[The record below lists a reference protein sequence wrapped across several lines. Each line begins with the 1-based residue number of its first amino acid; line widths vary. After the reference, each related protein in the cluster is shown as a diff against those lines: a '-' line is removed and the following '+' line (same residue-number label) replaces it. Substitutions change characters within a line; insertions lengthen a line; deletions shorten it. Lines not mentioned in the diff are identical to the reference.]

1 MKKERAARKERL
13 ALQVGIALT
22 AGVFGA
28 VPVAE
33 GAPVVDKVVTAGTQV
48 ARSGSVTDV
57 TGTQA
62 NNIVKWQDFSV
73 GKGETVRFDD
83 GAKERNYLNLVTG
96 PKESEIAGK
105 VEGGKDVYLVNPHGV
120 IFSHGAQVDIGNLYV
135 STENTEAALQA
146 FSAGKTAGE
155 VLTAGTANADVV
167 NLGGVAASTVIVNG
181 DNIRFLTD
189 DVQAT
194 QVTLQAAKNIIQEQD
209 AARGA
214 APGVLR
220 AASLS
225 SSAPS
230 YVLHAANTESRRAI
244 LNNAGLAEMNNN
256 LSGSYSLEADLTL
269 SGSYTPIG
277 GDSGAF
283 TGTFD
288 GNFHT
293 ISGIQVSGGT
303 YGGLFGLTSGAT
315 IQNVGVKDGSVTAV
329 HAGGIVGKA
338 VSTTLTDVYNAGV
351 DITAIDNDTD
361 YSGFSAGGIVGYAK
375 NSKIGKV
382 YNTGTVNGEGAGL
395 IGCAESGTTLTNA
408 YNTGAAHYAVVA
420 WAPSS
425 DTSNISYTYATQGL
439 THSEFYG
446 GKLDTDTVFSVT
458 SQDTKLKKYKDKN
471 FDISDSGSGKN
482 GNTVWRIYEGHSLP
496 LLRDFLR
503 RGKGAVTVNYD
514 YTHDGGNNY
523 DSNNGSDL
531 TLTYNNQAVKLRN
544 INYTNANG
552 LAIDASKITQDT
564 GSLRNANVY
573 SEKGETSN
581 GQQAFYCTSQDG
593 YDLVGNN
600 VYINQREVNISGDSV
615 KGKHITKV
623 YDGKVDVSDAVKAL
637 FNASD
642 TSVTGLIAGDTTA
655 SLTTNDLKASFD
667 DKNVGVGRTVTANG
681 TLTLTQTAHNYK
693 VTGSGTAQLK
703 DVTLFG
709 DITPATLTLSLADGK
724 TLTKVYEGKANA
736 ATKETVSSLLSS
748 DKTVTGLQ
756 TDDNGKTDVVTLGFQ
771 KADAKGTYGTKNS
784 DGTFTPDGNAGEHA
798 VQLAGIQLSG
808 TDAKNYNLVDASG
821 NIIWGEK
828 YTAGADATASGT
840 LTPVGKTSGGTAY
853 LSGTITKRNLTA
865 DGFTWYDGSTPHA
878 VKNNTKEYDNSSAY
892 ADANGKQ
899 VNKADS
905 SATGLVSGDSVAFTV
920 KDSGTHFVK
929 ATVTDGKVTVSNDDA
944 KTVKDAN
951 AIAYAVTVSGEDA
964 RNYTLNGSDI
974 QDGGTATVYGE
985 GHITPRTLL
994 VAAADGKVFEKTYDG
1009 DKTIKTSDGRGT
1021 AAAPFTM
1028 ADGYLAYTGDVNHQ
1042 LLNDGAKI
1050 TYTGTYSDK
1059 NVARGA
1065 SGKATTKDVT
1075 FTAQVKDAD
1084 GQPSQNYVFL
1094 NGDSKSTTMAFV
1106 GKGIINPAK
1115 ITAVT
1120 FDDASKQYD
1129 STSVNSSIT
1138 MTGATGLVN
1147 GESFSDILQAGTD
1160 SQYVVQNGDTY
1171 QETPHVNATN
1181 ASYTVSIQ
1189 NPKGNYDL
1197 ALPQDAQG
1205 HYLAYG
1211 KGTITP
1217 LTITKITLNPKAN
1230 THITKVYD
1238 GNNDVTHVENGQTV
1252 EAKSYVTT
1260 LEADIPNST
1269 NKLTFTQDAP
1279 SLGYTVEDARF
1290 DEKNSHNSQKQNV
1303 TYYLDV
1309 KGPDGFAD
1317 YTFDASLLDQEGRV
1331 KAAYA
1336 PQGVI
1341 TPREVKPV
1349 VKGSVTKVFD
1359 GTTAVVGADGTKLS
1373 GNQLVDLQGI
1383 LAADQGSVTNGTTA
1397 VYQNANVN
1405 RAGNYEDGKGF
1416 VQYTYQ
1422 LDGDANGN
1430 YHLTQTSGTGDGTI
1444 TPRHLTAEFSSVHK
1458 TYDGNTTLVGTVD
1471 NQGLP
1476 TIKPK
1481 NLADKDTNKD
1491 QIGVSYR
1498 GVYASPDVTDDNYV
1512 KYTDVALTNNDD
1524 GNYILDLSYLPNEAV
1539 KTVRGEGKITS
1550 AQVTKNDIVTLFAP
1564 ITKIYDGNTNV
1575 AYDHTSDAAYD
1586 ADYQASDAR
1595 SKTAA
1600 DFLQDGDDVA
1610 SGTQSIRI
1618 KGRALTYGKDY
1629 DYTIAADNG
1638 ATYDGK
1644 DAGNHNVM
1652 YRFQLSDTV
1661 RRNYDFDSDVFS
1673 GGYLLGKTQGI
1684 ITQKTVTAALSGVTD
1699 VIEKKAYD
1707 GKTTLPDGTDVT
1719 NRVTFRGLLGS
1730 DAQLGKVTGAYD
1742 TKDVARNADGTV
1754 GTKDV
1759 LYTPSLDVTGAANYQ
1774 LKLVSPEGA
1783 ALTGTTLTGAGQ
1795 GRILPKE
1802 LGFTADR
1809 TDKPYD
1815 ATADAAVINPAFTGF
1830 VGSESLAPGTVD
1842 GTADGKSLVKAQYGI
1857 YDGTTFTPDE
1867 NVEGD
1872 EEDKAVAYQNLQ
1884 QALVNA
1890 AGQKDTI
1897 KASNYTIADTVYFDK
1912 PKEHEQGQGKIKR
1925 LALSASD
1932 IKERWSGNIQKQ
1944 YDGTT
1949 AVDLTDPEKN
1959 FQIYIDET
1967 TANGTKLKLPK
1978 TVYLHYELDASKGS
1992 AQYNSA
1998 DVKNADAVT
2007 YHISGLKNSE
2017 KLANNFTFSDGGS
2030 LDLEKYKGDFTL
2042 KNGETS
2048 GSGIMVGDGTQRAVV
2063 GITKRVLRVHADGH
2077 NDKTYDGNAAADAG
2091 HLVLADGTDGK
2102 LAQDIANILQNDKT
2116 DLASHVVANYMATGG
2131 AQETAA
2137 AANVGAKHDASQG
2150 EGGKVVAYT
2159 VDLAAGKDL
2168 TANYA
2173 LDTSQA
2179 AADGVTKQESGGTET
2194 QGTYIGHGD
2203 ILRRVVYVSF
2213 ADADAENRKEYDGTP
2228 TVTDKADDLIRKF
2241 ALSDED
2247 AANKTGI
2254 IRDDTGRVRVTGAT
2268 GTYDTAHVKRGPSG
2282 NVLEGYHTVT
2292 YQGFTLKNADGSGN
2306 TNYELAAA
2314 DGRMDEQGN
2323 AVLVGKG
2330 TITPAT
2336 LHVSLKDANVTK
2348 VYDATR
2354 DVKDATYGLANV
2366 EKRESDLKTGKHNVR
2381 DAVHITLLGTP
2392 QYDNK
2397 NANIV
2402 KGQKTENRSV
2412 TYELTWDNPD
2422 YELALTQGAP
2432 SQSLDV
2438 TKEVSAGNVGT
2449 VRLVTNAAT
2458 ITPKTVTAALS
2469 GVKDTIEKTYD
2480 GNATLPTADLKNRV
2494 TFTGLYDEDQQL
2506 AKVAGVYDTKDVAWN
2521 ADGTVGTKNILYTPK
2536 LEGTGAANYEL
2547 ALVTPDG
2554 KTLTGATLTGE
2565 GQGRI
2570 TPRQLTITA
2579 GYAEKIY
2586 DGTADAEVLN
2596 PQFAAITGVADT
2608 GLAAGELLT
2617 PGTVDGKSLV
2627 TAQYGVYDGENF
2639 TPDANVEGDEA
2650 YKAVAYQ
2657 HLQQALEN
2665 AAGQT
2670 ATIKASNYTIADT
2683 VYFDQAKQQGKIKR
2697 LALTARDIKQR
2708 WGSDIQKQYDGTQA
2722 IDVKDPK
2729 AYLTLYI
2736 TGGTGADGRNV
2747 ALPQTLTLD
2756 YDLDGAQYNSADVRN
2771 ADAVTYHINGVKNG
2785 ANITNNFRFDDG
2797 VTQDLTKYQGYFT
2810 LKNGEVSD
2818 IARGVT
2824 VGDGRETA
2832 VVAIKKRV
2840 LKGEVT
2846 SGHNDKIYNGETAAD
2861 SSFLVLT
2868 DGTDG
2873 KSAAEIEAMLVKDGT
2888 TFGNLV
2894 QANYIDAQGHDDAS
2908 ASTRAADHDATR
2920 PGTKQVRYTVS
2931 LTDAL
2936 KDNYAVDKDDTTKT
2950 ETSYDGFGDIFKRVV
2965 YVDFAND
2972 KEDTKTYDGY
2982 DDVKKPLRTF
2992 ALSDE
2997 QGDTGIIK
3005 ADQGKVHLDTQN
3017 ITGKYASAHVKCAAD
3032 GTPVAQ
3038 QVSYRGFGVDN
3049 ANYEVRAKA
3058 ADGADSDTLVG
3069 MGTITPAALHVGLR
3083 DANVTQA
3090 YDNTLDVED
3099 LARYGEANVQL
3110 ADGDLKTVNNVRDT
3124 VNVKLSGTPQ
3134 YDKKDANVI
3143 QGRKTENRS
3152 VTYELTWDNPDYEL
3166 AVAQDV
3172 PSQTLDV
3179 TEEISSGGVGTARL
3193 VTDAALIT
3201 PRTVTLAADPAKTAT
3216 RLYDGASG
3224 GAAEHAIG
3232 NLEAGNL
3239 AKGEKLIN
3247 LFLAP
3252 GATEES
3258 YLPETVLR
3266 SAYDSDP
3273 NAGRD
3278 GVAVAGDRNDLR
3290 AHTVTY
3296 TYTLQNPN
3304 YQLDATGR
3312 TVGTASGQGVIR
3324 RRDVTVTADPVT
3336 MAMGHALP
3344 VFTGGT
3350 SGFIAEDAAV
3360 QTSFESGLQFRPEDS
3375 VTAPSV
3381 GTYGVYGWYRTR
3393 EEQEVTVPAVLDQD
3407 GKTVVTPAHT
3417 EKQLVDVWHREGNL
3431 GLNYYFQQD
3440 AGNDTALTVTRP
3452 TADWPRSLE
3461 EAFRPAQQ
3469 YVPDGNAYHR
3479 VSYDTHQETNRT
3491 PTVGIEYA
3499 AGGLNVGAAGAAA
3512 AALEGGRDVVNLGG
3526 TRAAVVDVT
3535 SPGAAEFVVSG
3546 ERAVPGVTEAAW
3558 TKLAASEAR
3567 GAAAALGGDA
3577 GRGAAGGALAT
3588 QAGSAASSAAG
3599 ALAAQAG
3606 SGSSAAAGATSPAAV
3621 SRGGAARNAD
3631 VSLFYDMEER
3641 QPSRL
3646 ASTAEAQLFGDAV
3659 PTAKEA
3665 AAAPVKLFADDGA
3678 AQHAAAGAA
3687 APARGTVP
3695 ALFDDAASAAA
3706 EQPSSD
3712 AIEVTTSPADED
3724 DEQKE
3729 KEEAARAAAL
3739 QAKGAAIGIESE
3751 GAGVN
3756 LAG

>member
-1 MKKERAARKERL
+1 MKKERVAKKERL

-33 GAPVVDKVVTAGTQV
+33 GAPVLDKVVTAGTQV
-48 ARSGSVTDV
+48 AQSGSITDV
-57 TGTQA
+57 TGTQQ
-62 NNIVKWQDFSV
+62 NNIVKWTDFSV
-73 GKGETVRFDD
+73 NQGETVRFDK
-83 GAKERNYLNLVTG
+83 GAQEKNYLNLVTG
-96 PKESEIAGK
+96 PKTSEIAGTI
-105 VEGGKDVYLVNPHGV
+105 EGGKDVYLVNPHGV
-120 IFSHGAQVDIGNLYV
+120 IFSHGAQVNVGNLYV
-135 STENTEAALQA
+135 STENTDAALEA
-146 FSAGKTAGE
+146 FNAGKTAGA

-167 NLGGVAASTVIVNG
+167 NLGGIAASSVIVNG
-181 DNIRFLTD
+181 DTIRFLTD
-189 DVQAT
+189 NVQA
-194 QVTLQAAKNIIQEQD
+194 QDVTLQAAKSVVKEQ
-209 AARGA
+209 AATQSA
-214 APGVLR
+214 STGVLH
-220 AASLS
+220 AAAL
-225 SSAPS
+225 AAKPS
-230 YVLHAANTESRRAI
+230 YVLRAPSVSNKIAI
-244 LNNAGLAEMNNN
+244 LDATGLAAMNQN
-256 LSGSYSLEADLTL
+256 LSGDYSLEADLAL
-269 SGSYTPIG
+269 SGNYTPIG
-277 GDSGAF
+277 GNSYSAF
-283 TGTFD
+283 TGNFD

-293 ISGIQVSGGT
+293 ISGIEVSSGT
-303 YGGLFGLTSGAT
+303 YGGLFGLTSHAT
-315 IQNVGVKDGSVTAV
+315 IQNVGVKSGSVTAV

-351 DITAIDNDTD
+351 SINAIDDD
-361 YSGFSAGGIVGYAK
+361 SLSYSGFSAGGIAGYAEH
-375 NSKIGKV
+375 STIEKV
-382 YNTGTVNGEGAGL
+382 YNTGNVSGDGAGL
-395 IGCAESGTTLTNA
+395 IGAVENGTVLKNA
-408 YNTGAAHYAVVA
+408 YNTGAAIRGVVSYA
-420 WAPSS
+420 PIN
-425 DTSNISYTYATQGL
+425 DTSNISCVYTTQGL
-439 THSEFYG
+439 VNSAYYG
-446 GKLDTDTVFSVT
+446 GKADSTTTLLVT
-458 SQDTKLKKYKDKN
+458 STNTASSTSSSTYKG
-471 FDISDSGSGKN
+471 FDISSSGSD
-482 GNTVWRIYEGHSLP
+482 NTVWRIYEGHSLP

-503 RGKGAVTVNYD
+503 RGKGTVTVSYD
-514 YTHDGGNNY
+514 YAQGSNAGT
-523 DSNNGSDL
+523 NNGSDL
-531 TLTYNNQAVKLRN
+531 TLTYNNQDVKLSN

-552 LAIDASKITQDT
+552 LTIDKAKITQDT
-564 GSLRNANVY
+564 ASLRNANVY
-573 SEKGETSN
+573 DEDGASSN
-581 GQQAFYCTSQDG
+581 GQLAFYCTTQDG
-593 YDLVGNN
+593 YDLVGGN

-615 KGKHITKV
+615 AGKHITKV
-623 YDGKVDVSDAVKAL
+623 YDGKVDASDAVKAL

-642 TSVTGLIAGDTTA
+642 TSVTGLIAGDKTA
-655 SLTTNDLKASFD
+655 TLNANDLKASFK
-667 DKNVGVGRTVTANG
+667 DKNVGVGKTVTANG
-681 TLTLTQTAHNYK
+681 TLKLTQTAHNYK
-693 VTGSGTAQLK
+693 VKGSGTAQLNN
-703 DVTLFG
+703 VTLTG
-709 DITPATLTLSLADGK
+709 DITPASLTLSLADGK

-736 ATKETVSSLLSS
+736 ATAETVSSLFSK
-748 DKTVTGLQ
+748 DKTVTGLK
-756 TDDNGKTDVVTLGFQ
+756 TDDSGKTDEVALGFQ
-771 KADAKGTYGTKNS
+771 KDDPKGTYGTKHA
-784 DGTFTPDGNAGEHA
+784 DGTFTPDGSAGAHD
-798 VQLAGIQLSG
+798 VQLTGIQLSG
-808 TDAKNYNLVDASG
+808 ADAGNYNLIDASG
-821 NIIWGEK
+821 NIIWGEQ
-828 YTAGADATASGT
+828 YTPGKDATASGT
-840 LTPVGKTSGGTAY
+840 LQDVGKASGGTAY
-853 LSGTITKRNLTA
+853 LNGTITKRNLTA
-865 DGFTWYDGSTPHA
+865 DGFTWYDGNTPHA
-878 VKNNTKEYDNSSAY
+878 VQNNTKEYDTTSVYKA
-892 ADANGKQ
+892 ANGKT
-899 VNKADS
+899 VNKADGS
-905 SATGLVSGDSVAFTV
+905 SAGLVEGDQVAFTV
-920 KDSGTHFVK
+920 QQSGTHFVN
-929 ATVTDGKVTVSNDDA
+929 ATVADGKVTVQNNDA

-951 AIAYAVTVSGEDA
+951 QIAYAVTVSGDDA
-964 RNYTLNGSDI
+964 KNYTLNGSDI
-974 QDGGTATVYGE
+974 ENGGTATVYGE

-1009 DKTIKTSDGRGT
+1009 GTALKTSDGKGT
-1021 AAAPFTM
+1021 DENPFTL
-1028 ADGYLAYTGDVNHQ
+1028 ADGYLAYTGNASHQ
-1042 LLNDGAKI
+1042 LLDDGAKI
-1050 TYTGTYSDK
+1050 TYTGAYSDK
-1059 NVARGA
+1059 NVARDA

-1075 FTAQVKDAD
+1075 FTAKVTDQD
-1084 GQPSQNYVFL
+1084 GSASLNYVFL
-1094 NGDSKSTTMAFV
+1094 NGGSTNTTMDFV

-1120 FDDASKQYD
+1120 FEDVSKTYD
-1129 STSVNSSIT
+1129 STSVNSSIK

-1147 GESFSDILQAGTD
+1147 GESFSDILKAGTD

-1171 QETPHVNATN
+1171 QVTPHVDATN
-1181 ASYTVSIQ
+1181 ASYTVSLQ

-1197 ALPQDAQG
+1197 ALPQDAKG
-1205 HYLAYG
+1205 NYLAYG

-1230 THITKVYD
+1230 TYITKVYD
-1238 GNNDVTHVENGQTV
+1238 GNADVTHEENGQTV

-1260 LEADIPNST
+1260 LEAEIPNST
-1269 NKLTFTQDAP
+1269 NKLTFTQDAA
-1279 SLGYTVEDARF
+1279 SLGYTVAGASF
-1290 DEKNSHNSQKQNV
+1290 AEKNSHNGQVQDV
-1303 TYYLDV
+1303 TYYLNV
-1309 KGPDGFAD
+1309 KGPDGFDD
-1317 YTFDASLLDQEGRV
+1317 YTFAPSLLDQGRV
-1331 KAAYA
+1331 KATYA
-1336 PQGVI
+1336 PQGKI

-1359 GTTAVVGADGTKLS
+1359 GTTAVVGADGTELS
-1373 GNQLVDLQGI
+1373 GNQLADLQGI
-1383 LAADQGSVTNGTTA
+1383 LAADQGSVTNKTTA

-1416 VQYTYQ
+1416 VKYTYQ

-1430 YHLTQTSGTGDGTI
+1430 YQLTQTSGTGDGTI
-1444 TPRHLTAEFSSVHK
+1444 TPRHLTAEFSPVHK

-1476 TIKPK
+1476 TITLNNLTAEDKKK
-1481 NLADKDTNKD
+1481 N

-1512 KYTDVALTNNDD
+1512 KYTGVALTNNDA
-1524 GNYILDLSYLPNEAV
+1524 GNYVLDLSYLPGEAE

-1550 AQVTKNDIVTLFAP
+1550 AKVTKDDIETLFAP
-1564 ITKIYDGNTNV
+1564 ITKIYDGTTGV
-1575 AYDHTSDAAYD
+1575 AYDHTGGAAYD
-1586 ADYQASDAR
+1586 VDYKAGDAR
-1595 SKTAA
+1595 SKTAE
-1600 DFLQDGDDVA
+1600 DFLLDGDAAA

-1652 YRFQLSDTV
+1652 YRFKLSDTV

-1719 NRVTFRGLLGS
+1719 NRVTFRGLLAG
-1730 DAQLGKVTGAYD
+1730 DAQLGKVTGVYN

-1759 LYTPSLDVTGAANYQ
+1759 LYTPTLDGTGATNYQ

-1783 ALTGTTLTGAGQ
+1783 ALTGTMLTGAGQ

-1802 LGFTADR
+1802 LGFTADP
-1809 TDKPYD
+1809 TDKTYD

-1830 VGSESLAPGTVD
+1830 VGSESLTPGTVD

-1884 QALVNA
+1884 QALAHA

-1912 PKEHEQGQGKIKR
+1912 PKEQEQGQGKIQR
-1925 LALSASD
+1925 LALSAGD
-1932 IKERWSGNIQKQ
+1932 IKKRWSSNIQKQ

-2116 DLASHVVANYMATGG
+2116 DLASHVVANYMATGA
-2131 AQETAA
+2131 AQ
-2137 AANVGAKHDASQG
+2137 ANVGAKHDASQG

-2168 TANYA
+2168 TANYV

-2213 ADADAENRKEYDGTP
+2213 ADPKAENRKEYDGTP

-2797 VTQDLTKYQGYFT
+2797 VTQDLTKYQGDFT

-2894 QANYIDAQGHDDAS
+2894 QANYIDAQGHADAG

-3017 ITGKYASAHVKCAAD
+3017 ITGKYASAHVKRAAD

-3312 TVGTASGQGVIR
+3312 TVGTARGQGVIR

-3440 AGNDTALTVTRP
+3440 AGNDTALTVTWP

-3535 SPGAAEFVVSG
+3535 YPGAAEFVVSG

-3606 SGSSAAAGATSPAAV
+3606 SGSSATAGATSPAAA
-3621 SRGGAARNAD
+3621 SRGGAARNAG
-3631 VSLFYDMEER
+3631 VPLFYNMEER

-3659 PTAKEA
+3659 PAAKEA

-3687 APARGTVP
+3687 APARGAVP

>member
-1 MKKERAARKERL
+1 MRKERVAGKERL

-33 GAPVVDKVVTAGTQV
+33 GAPVLDKVVTAGTQV
-48 ARSGSVTDV
+48 AQSDSITDV
-57 TGTQA
+57 TGTQQ
-62 NNIVKWQDFSV
+62 NNIVKWTDFSV
-73 GKGETVRFDD
+73 NQGETVRFDK
-83 GAKERNYLNLVTG
+83 GAQEKNYLNLVTG
-96 PKESEIAGK
+96 PKTSEIAGTI
-105 VEGGKDVYLVNPHGV
+105 EGGKDVYLVNPHGV
-120 IFSHGAQVDIGNLYV
+120 IFSHGAQVNVGNLYV
-135 STENTEAALQA
+135 STENTDAALAA
-146 FSAGKTAGE
+146 FNAGKTAGA

-181 DNIRFLTD
+181 DSIRFLTD

-194 QVTLQAAKNIIQEQD
+194 QVTLQAAKNIVTEQD
-209 AARGA
+209 AARSA

-220 AASLS
+220 AVSLS

-230 YVLHAANTESRRAI
+230 YVLHAANTESRQAI
-244 LNNAGLAEMNNN
+244 LDSAGLAAMNNN
-256 LSGSYSLEADLTL
+256 LSGSYSLEADLKL

-277 GDSGAF
+277 GNSYGAF
-283 TGTFD
+283 TGKFD

-303 YGGLFGLTSGAT
+303 YGGLFGLTSDAT
-315 IQNVGVKDGSVTAV
+315 IQNVGVKDGSVTAAY
-329 HAGGIVGKA
+329 AGGIVGKA
-338 VSTTLTDVYNAGV
+338 VNTKLEDVYNQSVA
-351 DITAIDNDTD
+351 ITADGDSTNSLGEDLAGLT
-361 YSGFSAGGIVGYAK
+361 AGGIAGYAE
-375 NSKIGKV
+375 NSSIKKAYNTASISGDGAGILGYSVDTDIENV
-382 YNTGTVNGEGAGL
+382 YNTANLSVGIAGYTPVADGSSINNSYTTFGTVVTDEYHGTN
-395 IGCAESGTTLTNA
+395 SGIVKNSTA
-408 YNTGAAHYAVVA
+408 M
-420 WAPSS
+420 S
-425 DTSNISYTYATQGL
+425 D
-439 THSEFYG
+439 YG
-446 GKLDTDTVFSVT
+446 
-458 SQDTKLKKYKDKN
+458 
-471 FDISDSGSGKN
+471 FDSISDSGSN
-482 GNTVWRIYEGHSLP
+482 NTVWRIYEGHSLP

-514 YTHDGGNNY
+514 YTGGINSQGTNSG
-523 DSNNGSDL
+523 SNQGADL
-531 TLTYNNQAVKLRN
+531 TLTYNNQDVKLSN
-544 INYTNANG
+544 ISYTNANG
-552 LAIDASKITQDT
+552 LTIDKTKIAQDT
-564 GSLRNANVY
+564 SLRNANVY
-573 SEKGETSN
+573 DENGQTAN

-655 SLTTNDLKASFD
+655 SLTTNDLKASFV
-667 DKNVGVGRTVTANG
+667 DKNVGVGKTVTVNG

-693 VTGSGTAQLK
+693 VTGSGTAQLNN
-703 DVTLFG
+703 VTLYG

-736 ATKETVSSLLSS
+736 ATAEKVSSLLSS
-748 DKTVTGLQ
+748 DKTVTGLK
-756 TDDNGKTDVVTLGFQ
+756 TDDSGKTDVVTLGFQ
-771 KADAKGTYGTKNS
+771 NADAKGTYGTKNA
-784 DGTFTPDGNAGEHA
+784 DGTFTKDGSAGAHDVE
-798 VQLAGIQLSG
+798 LAGIKLDG
-808 TDAKNYNLVDASG
+808 ADAGNYNLVDASG
-821 NIIWGEK
+821 NIIWGEN
-828 YTAGADATASGT
+828 YTAGADAKANGT
-840 LTPVGKTSGGTAY
+840 LTAVGKTSGGTAY
-853 LSGTITKRNLTA
+853 LKGTITRRDLTA
-865 DGFTWYDGSTPHA
+865 DGFTWYDGGTPHA
-878 VKNNTKEYDNSSAY
+878 VADNTKEYDTTSVY
-892 ADANGKQ
+892 KDANGKR
-899 VNKADS
+899 VNKADG

-920 KDSGTHFVK
+920 NGSGTHFVQ
-929 ATVTDGKVTVSNDDA
+929 ATVADGKVTVSDDDA

-964 RNYTLNGSDI
+964 KNYTLNGSDI

-985 GHITPRTLL
+985 GKITPRTLL
-994 VAAADGKVFEKTYDG
+994 VGASDGKVFEKTYDG

-1021 AAAPFTM
+1021 ATAPFTM
-1028 ADGYLAYTGDVNHQ
+1028 ADGYLVYTGDANHQ

-1181 ASYTVSIQ
+1181 ASYTVSLQ
-1189 NPKGNYDL
+1189 NPLGNYDL

-1260 LEADIPNST
+1260 LEAEIPNST
-1269 NKLTFTQDAP
+1269 NKLTFTQDAA
-1279 SLGYTVEDARF
+1279 SLGYTVAGASF
-1290 DEKNSHNSQKQNV
+1290 AEKNSHNGQTQDV
-1303 TYYLDV
+1303 TYYLNV
-1309 KGPDGFAD
+1309 KGPDGFDD
-1317 YTFDASLLDQEGRV
+1317 YKFDDSLLDQEGRV

-1359 GTTAVVGADGTKLS
+1359 GTTAVVGADGTELL
-1373 GNQLVDLQGI
+1373 GNQLADLQGI
-1383 LAADQGSVTNGTTA
+1383 LAADRESVTNKTTA
-1397 VYQNANVN
+1397 AYQNVNVN
-1405 RAGNYEDGKGF
+1405 EDGKGF

-1422 LDGDANGN
+1422 LDGDTNGN
-1430 YHLTQTSGTGDGTI
+1430 YRLKQTSGTGDGTI
-1444 TPRHLTAEFSSVHK
+1444 TPRHLTAEFSPVHK

-1699 VIEKKAYD
+1699 IIEKKAYD
-1707 GKTTLPDGTDVT
+1707 RKTTLPDGTDVT

-1759 LYTPSLDVTGAANYQ
+1759 LYTPTLDGTGATNYQ

-1783 ALTGTTLTGAGQ
+1783 ALTSTTLTGAGQ

-1802 LGFTADR
+1802 LGFTANR
-1809 TDKPYD
+1809 TDKTYD
-1815 ATADAAVINPAFTGF
+1815 ATADAEVIAPGFTGL
-1830 VGSESLAPGTVD
+1830 VDGESLTPGTVD

-1872 EEDKAVAYQNLQ
+1872 EKDKAVAYQNLQ
-1884 QALVNA
+1884 QALA
-1890 AGQKDTI
+1890 HASGQTDTI

-1992 AQYNSA
+1992 AQYNSK

-2042 KNGETS
+2042 KNGKTS
-2048 GSGIMVGDGTQRAVV
+2048 GSGILVGDGSQKAVV
-2063 GITKRVLRVHADGH
+2063 GITKRVLRVHAEGH
-2077 NDKTYDGNAAADAG
+2077 NDKIYDGNADADKSK
-2091 HLVLADGTDGK
+2091 LVLAKGTDGK
-2102 LAQDIANILQNDKT
+2102 SAQAIQEMLKNDGVT
-2116 DLASHVVANYMATGG
+2116 DFKELVEANYMATGA

-2137 AANVGAKHDASQG
+2137 EANVGAKHDASQG
-2150 EGGKVVAYT
+2150 EGGKVIKYT
-2159 VDLAAGKDL
+2159 LDL
-2168 TANYA
+2168 TKKDGLTKNYA

-2179 AADGVTKQESGGTET
+2179 AAADGVSVTNQVTGDGT
-2194 QGTYIGHGD
+2194 QGTYSGRGD

-2213 ADADAENRKEYDGTP
+2213 ADPKAENRKEYDGTP
-2228 TVTDKADDLIRKF
+2228 TVTDTADDRIRAF

-2268 GTYDTAHVKRGPSG
+2268 GTYDTAHVKRDAKSG
-2282 NVLEGYHTVT
+2282 KVLDGKHTVT
-2292 YQGFTLKNADGSGN
+2292 YNGFTLKNADGSDN

-2314 DGRMDEQGN
+2314 DGRTDEQGH

-2366 EKRESDLKTGKHNVR
+2366 VKRESDLKTGEHNVR
-2381 DAVHITLLGTP
+2381 DAVHITLLDGTP

-2397 NANIV
+2397 NANVV

-2412 TYELTWDNPD
+2412 TYKLGWDNTD
-2422 YELALTQGAP
+2422 YELALAQNAP
-2432 SQSLDV
+2432 SQTLDV
-2438 TKEVSAGNVGT
+2438 EREVSATGVGRA
-2449 VRLVTNAAT
+2449 RLVTNAAT
-2458 ITPKTVTAALS
+2458 ITPRKVTAALS
-2469 GVKDTIEKTYD
+2469 DIKDIIEKPYD
-2480 GNATLPTADLKNRV
+2480 GTTSLPDGTDVTNRV
-2494 TFTGLYDEDQQL
+2494 TFQGLYDEDQPL
-2506 AKVAGVYDTKDVAWN
+2506 RKVTGVYDTKDVVWN
-2521 ADGTVGTKNILYTPK
+2521 ADGDPATKNIIYTPK

-2554 KTLTGATLTGE
+2554 KTLTGTTLTGE

-2586 DGTADAEVLN
+2586 DGTADAEVIH
-2596 PQFAAITGVADT
+2596 PRFD
-2608 GLAAGELLT
+2608 GLATGEERLT
-2617 PGTVDGKSLV
+2617 PGTALDGKSLIQ
-2627 TAQYGVYDGENF
+2627 AQYGRYDEQTF
-2639 TPDANVEGDEA
+2639 TPDADVEGDEA
-2650 YKAVAYQ
+2650 YKAVAYTN
-2657 HLQQALEN
+2657 LKQALQD
-2665 AAGQT
+2665 AAGQSDI
-2670 ATIKASNYTIADT
+2670 IKASNYTIADT
-2683 VYFDQAKQQGKIKR
+2683 VYFDQAKRQGKIKR

-2708 WGSDIQKQYDGTQA
+2708 WGSDIQKQYDGTRA

-2729 AYLTLYI
+2729 QYLTLYI

-2797 VTQDLTKYQGYFT
+2797 VTQDLTKYQGDFT

-2840 LKGEVT
+2840 LNGRVT

-2888 TFGNLV
+2888 TFGDLV
-2894 QANYIDAQGHDDAS
+2894 QANYIDAQGHADAG

-2965 YVDFAND
+2965 YVDFADD

-3005 ADQGKVHLDTQN
+3005 ADQGKVHLDTGN
-3017 ITGKYASAHVKCAAD
+3017 ITGKYASAHVKRAAD

-3535 SPGAAEFVVSG
+3535 YPGAAEFVVSG

-3606 SGSSAAAGATSPAAV
+3606 SGSSATAGATSPAAA
-3621 SRGGAARNAD
+3621 SRGGAARNAGGEGGG
-3631 VSLFYDMEER
+3631 SGAR
-3641 QPSRL
+3641 QALCGRRR
-3646 ASTAEAQLFGDAV
+3646 
-3659 PTAKEA
+3659 
-3665 AAAPVKLFADDGA
+3665 GA
-3678 AQHAAAGAA
+3678 ACR
-3687 APARGTVP
+3687 RGR
-3695 ALFDDAASAAA
+3695 SC
-3706 EQPSSD
+3706 
-3712 AIEVTTSPADED
+3712 
-3724 DEQKE
+3724 
-3729 KEEAARAAAL
+3729 ARARY
-3739 QAKGAAIGIESE
+3739 GA
-3751 GAGVN
+3751 
-3756 LAG
+3756 

>member
-1 MKKERAARKERL
+1 MKRERAARKERL

-28 VPVAE
+28 VPAAE
-33 GAPVVDKVVTAGTQV
+33 GAPVVDKIVTTGTQV
-48 ARSGSVTDV
+48 AQNGSVTDV
-57 TGTQA
+57 TGTQT
-62 NNIVKWQDFSV
+62 NNIVKWQEFSV
-73 GKGETVRFDD
+73 GKDETVRFDN

-96 PKESEIAGK
+96 PKSSEIAGRI
-105 VEGGKDVYLVNPHGV
+105 EGGKDVYLVNPHGV
-120 IFSHGAQVDIGNLYV
+120 IFSHGAQVNVGNLYV
-135 STENTEAALQA
+135 STENTDAALKA
-146 FSAGKTAGE
+146 FNAGKTAGA

-167 NLGGVAASTVIVNG
+167 NLGGIAASSVVVNG

-194 QVTLQAAKNIIQEQD
+194 QVTLQAAKSIVQEQD
-209 AARGA
+209 AARSA
-214 APGVLR
+214 MPGVLR
-220 AASLS
+220 AAS
-225 SSAPS
+225 PS
-230 YVLHAANTESRRAI
+230 VASPGYVLHAPQTESRQDI
-244 LNNAGLAEMNNN
+244 FNAEGLAAVKNN

-269 SGSYTPIG
+269 NGSYYTPIG
-277 GDSGAF
+277 DDNGAF
-283 TGTFD
+283 TGKFD

-329 HAGGIVGKA
+329 YAGGIVGKA

-351 DITAIDNDTD
+351 SVT
-361 YSGFSAGGIVGYAK
+361 SAGGRGYPYGDFSVGGIAGVADK
-375 NSKIGKV
+375 STIKQV
-382 YNTGTVNGEGAGL
+382 YNTGEIRGTHAAGL
-395 IGCAESGTTLTNA
+395 IGVAVNGTKLINA
-408 YNTGAAHYAVVA
+408 YNTGTAVYGSIGYAKVN
-420 WAPSS
+420 
-425 DTSNISYTYATQGL
+425 DTSSISNVYTTK
-439 THSEFYG
+439 
-446 GKLDTDTVFSVT
+446 GKIASDYFKGSSTNAIFVNPTNT
-458 SQDTKLKKYKDKN
+458 SASKYSD
-471 FDISDSGSGKN
+471 FDISSSGSDD
-482 GNTVWRIYEGHSLP
+482 TVWRIYEGHSLP

-503 RGKGAVTVNYD
+503 RGKGTVTVNYD
-514 YTHDGGNNY
+514 YTQGSNSG
-523 DSNNGSDL
+523 SNNGSDL
-531 TLTYNNQAVKLRN
+531 TLTYNNQDVKLSN

-552 LAIDASKITQDT
+552 LTIDKAKITQDT
-564 GSLRNANVY
+564 ASLRNANVY
-573 SEKGETSN
+573 DEKGETSN
-581 GQQAFYCTSQDG
+581 GQLAFYCTSQDG

-623 YDGKVDVSDAVKAL
+623 YDGKVDASDAVKAL

-642 TSVTGLIAGDTTA
+642 TSVKGLIAGDKTA
-655 SLTTNDLKASFD
+655 SLTTNDLKASFA
-667 DKNVGVGRTVTANG
+667 DKNVGVGKTVTANG

-693 VTGSGTAQLK
+693 VKGSGTAQLNN
-703 DVTLFG
+703 VTLTG
-709 DITPATLTLSLADGK
+709 DITPASLTLSLADGK

-736 ATKETVSSLLSS
+736 ATAETVSSLFSN
-748 DKTVTGLQ
+748 DKTVTGLK
-756 TDDNGKTDVVTLGFQ
+756 TDDNGKQDDVALGFWNN
-771 KADAKGTYGTKNS
+771 DAKGTYGAKKA
-784 DGTFTPDGNAGEHA
+784 DGTFTADGSAGDHD
-798 VQLAGIQLSG
+798 VQLTGIQLSG
-808 TDAKNYNLVDASG
+808 ADKDNYNLVDEHG
-821 NIIWGEK
+821 NIIWGK
-828 YTAGADATASGT
+828 QYTAGADATASGT
-840 LTPVGKTSGGTAY
+840 LQDVGRASGGTAY
-853 LSGTITKRNLTA
+853 LTGTITKRNLTA
-865 DGFTWYDGSTPHA
+865 DGFTWYDGGTPHA
-878 VKNNTKEYDNSSAY
+878 VADNTKEYDTTSVY
-892 ADANGKQ
+892 KDANGKQ
-899 VNKADS
+899 VNKVDGS
-905 SATGLVSGDSVAFTV
+905 SAGLVEGDQVAFTV
-920 KDSGTHFVK
+920 QQSGTHFVN
-929 ATVTDGKVTVSNDDA
+929 ATVADGKVTVQNNDA
-944 KTVKDAN
+944 KTVRDAN
-951 AIAYAVTVSGEDA
+951 QIAYAVTVSGDDA
-964 RNYTLNGSDI
+964 KNYTLNGSDI
-974 QDGGTATVYGE
+974 ENGGTATVYGE

-1009 DKTIKTSDGRGT
+1009 NKNLKTSDGKGT
-1021 AAAPFTM
+1021 DENPFTL
-1028 ADGYLAYTGDVNHQ
+1028 ADGYLAYTGDDRHQ
-1042 LLNDGAKI
+1042 LLNDGATI
-1050 TYTGTYSDK
+1050 TYTGTYSDP
-1059 NVARGA
+1059 NVARDA
-1065 SGKATTKDVT
+1065 TSGKATTKDVT

-1120 FDDASKQYD
+1120 FEDASKQYD

-1171 QETPHVNATN
+1171 QETSHVNATN
-1181 ASYTVSIQ
+1181 ASYTVSLQ
-1189 NPKGNYDL
+1189 NPLGNYDL

-1359 GTTAVVGADGTKLS
+1359 GTTAVVGVDGTKLS

-1430 YHLTQTSGTGDGTI
+1430 YHLKQTSGTGDGTI

-1476 TIKPK
+1476 TITLK

-1512 KYTDVALTNNDD
+1512 KYTDVALTHNDA

-1539 KTVRGEGKITS
+1539 NTVRGDGKITS
-1550 AQVTKNDIVTLFAP
+1550 AKVTKDDIETLFAP
-1564 ITKIYDGNTNV
+1564 ITKIYDGTTGV
-1575 AYDHTSDAAYD
+1575 AYDHTGAAYD
-1586 ADYQASDAR
+1586 VDYRVGDAR

-1600 DFLQDGDDVA
+1600 DFLLDGDAAA

-1629 DYTIAADNG
+1629 TIAAADG
-1638 ATYDGK
+1638 ATYDGEN
-1644 DAGNHNVM
+1644 AGNHNVT
-1652 YRFQLSDTV
+1652 YRFQLPDTV

-1699 VIEKKAYD
+1699 IIEKKAYD
-1707 GKTTLPDGTDVT
+1707 RKTTLPDGTDVT

-1759 LYTPSLDVTGAANYQ
+1759 LYTPTLDGTGATNYQ

-1783 ALTGTTLTGAGQ
+1783 ALTSTTLTGAGQ

-1802 LGFTADR
+1802 LGFTANR
-1809 TDKPYD
+1809 TDKTYD
-1815 ATADAAVINPAFTGF
+1815 ATADAAVINPAFTDFADG
-1830 VGSESLAPGTVD
+1830 ESLAPGTAD

-1884 QALVNA
+1884 QALAHA
-1890 AGQKDTI
+1890 AGQTDTI

-1912 PKEHEQGQGKIKR
+1912 PKEQEQGQGKIKR
-1925 LALSASD
+1925 LALSAGD
-1932 IKERWSGNIQKQ
+1932 IKERWSSNITKQ
-1944 YDGTT
+1944 YDGTRD
-1949 AVDLTDPEKN
+1949 VDITDPEKN

-1967 TANGTKLKLPK
+1967 TAADGTKLKLPK

-1998 DVKNADAVT
+1998 DVKDANNAVT

-2030 LDLEKYKGDFTL
+2030 LDLEKFKGDFTL
-2042 KNGETS
+2042 INGNTS
-2048 GSGIMVGDGTQRAVV
+2048 GSGIMVGDGTQHAVV
-2063 GITKRVLRVHADGH
+2063 GIT
-2077 NDKTYDGNAAADAG
+2077 
-2091 HLVLADGTDGK
+2091 
-2102 LAQDIANILQNDKT
+2102 
-2116 DLASHVVANYMATGG
+2116 
-2131 AQETAA
+2131 
-2137 AANVGAKHDASQG
+2137 
-2150 EGGKVVAYT
+2150 
-2159 VDLAAGKDL
+2159 
-2168 TANYA
+2168 
-2173 LDTSQA
+2173 
-2179 AADGVTKQESGGTET
+2179 
-2194 QGTYIGHGD
+2194 
-2203 ILRRVVYVSF
+2203 
-2213 ADADAENRKEYDGTP
+2213 
-2228 TVTDKADDLIRKF
+2228 
-2241 ALSDED
+2241 
-2247 AANKTGI
+2247 
-2254 IRDDTGRVRVTGAT
+2254 
-2268 GTYDTAHVKRGPSG
+2268 
-2282 NVLEGYHTVT
+2282 
-2292 YQGFTLKNADGSGN
+2292 
-2306 TNYELAAA
+2306 
-2314 DGRMDEQGN
+2314 
-2323 AVLVGKG
+2323 
-2330 TITPAT
+2330 
-2336 LHVSLKDANVTK
+2336 
-2348 VYDATR
+2348 
-2354 DVKDATYGLANV
+2354 
-2366 EKRESDLKTGKHNVR
+2366 
-2381 DAVHITLLGTP
+2381 
-2392 QYDNK
+2392 
-2397 NANIV
+2397 
-2402 KGQKTENRSV
+2402 
-2412 TYELTWDNPD
+2412 
-2422 YELALTQGAP
+2422 
-2432 SQSLDV
+2432 
-2438 TKEVSAGNVGT
+2438 
-2449 VRLVTNAAT
+2449 
-2458 ITPKTVTAALS
+2458 
-2469 GVKDTIEKTYD
+2469 
-2480 GNATLPTADLKNRV
+2480 
-2494 TFTGLYDEDQQL
+2494 
-2506 AKVAGVYDTKDVAWN
+2506 
-2521 ADGTVGTKNILYTPK
+2521 
-2536 LEGTGAANYEL
+2536 
-2547 ALVTPDG
+2547 
-2554 KTLTGATLTGE
+2554 
-2565 GQGRI
+2565 
-2570 TPRQLTITA
+2570 
-2579 GYAEKIY
+2579 
-2586 DGTADAEVLN
+2586 
-2596 PQFAAITGVADT
+2596 
-2608 GLAAGELLT
+2608 
-2617 PGTVDGKSLV
+2617 
-2627 TAQYGVYDGENF
+2627 
-2639 TPDANVEGDEA
+2639 
-2650 YKAVAYQ
+2650 
-2657 HLQQALEN
+2657 
-2665 AAGQT
+2665 
-2670 ATIKASNYTIADT
+2670 
-2683 VYFDQAKQQGKIKR
+2683 
-2697 LALTARDIKQR
+2697 
-2708 WGSDIQKQYDGTQA
+2708 
-2722 IDVKDPK
+2722 
-2729 AYLTLYI
+2729 
-2736 TGGTGADGRNV
+2736 
-2747 ALPQTLTLD
+2747 
-2756 YDLDGAQYNSADVRN
+2756 
-2771 ADAVTYHINGVKNG
+2771 
-2785 ANITNNFRFDDG
+2785 
-2797 VTQDLTKYQGYFT
+2797 
-2810 LKNGEVSD
+2810 
-2818 IARGVT
+2818 
-2824 VGDGRETA
+2824 
-2832 VVAIKKRV
+2832 KRV

-2846 SGHNDKIYNGETAAD
+2846 SGHNDKTYNGETAAD

-2868 DGTDG
+2868 AGTDG
-2873 KSAAEIEAMLVKDGT
+2873 KSAAEIEAMLQKDGT

-2894 QANYIDAQGHDDAS
+2894 QANYIDAQGHADAG

-2936 KDNYAVDKDDTTKT
+2936 KDNYTVDKDDTTKT
-2950 ETSYDGFGDIFKRVV
+2950 ETSYDGYGDIFKRVV
-2965 YVDFAND
+2965 YVDFADD

-3005 ADQGKVHLDTQN
+3005 ADQGKVHLDTGN
-3017 ITGKYASAHVKCAAD
+3017 ITGKYASAHVKRAAD
-3032 GTPVAQ
+3032 GTPGAQ

-3110 ADGDLKTVNNVRDT
+3110 AEGDLKTVNNVRDT
-3124 VNVKLSGTPQ
+3124 VNVKLGGTPQ

-3312 TVGTASGQGVIR
+3312 TVGTARGQGVIR

-3440 AGNDTALTVTRP
+3440 AGNDTALTVTWP

-3535 SPGAAEFVVSG
+3535 YPGAAEFVVSG

-3606 SGSSAAAGATSPAAV
+3606 SGSSATAGATSPAAA
-3621 SRGGAARNAD
+3621 SRGGAARNAG
-3631 VSLFYDMEER
+3631 VPLFYNMEER

-3659 PTAKEA
+3659 PAAKEA

-3687 APARGTVP
+3687 APARGAVP

>member
-1 MKKERAARKERL
+1 MRKERVARKERL

-28 VPVAE
+28 VPAAE

-48 ARSGSVTDV
+48 AQSGSITDV
-57 TGTQA
+57 TGTQQ
-62 NNIVKWQDFSV
+62 NNIVKWTDFSV
-73 GKGETVRFDD
+73 NQGETVRFDK
-83 GAKERNYLNLVTG
+83 GAQEKNYLNLVTG
-96 PKESEIAGK
+96 PKTSEIAGTI
-105 VEGGKDVYLVNPHGV
+105 EGGKDVYLVNPHGV
-120 IFSHGAQVDIGNLYV
+120 IFHQGAQVDVGNLYV
-135 STENTEAALQA
+135 STENTDAALEA
-146 FSAGKTAGE
+146 FNAGKTPGE

-167 NLGGVAASTVIVNG
+167 NLGGIAASSVIVNG
-181 DNIRFLTD
+181 DTIRFLTD
-189 DVQAT
+189 NVQA
-194 QVTLQAAKNIIQEQD
+194 QDVTLQAAKSIVKEQT
-209 AARGA
+209 ATHSAST
-214 APGVLR
+214 GVLR
-220 AASLS
+220 AAAL
-225 SSAPS
+225 AAKPS
-230 YVLHAANTESRRAI
+230 YVLRAPSVSNKTAITKATEFAA
-244 LNNAGLAEMNNN
+244 MNQN
-256 LSGSYSLEADLTL
+256 LSGDYSLEADLTL
-269 SGSYTPIG
+269 SGTYTPIG
-277 GDSGAF
+277 GNGYGAF

-315 IQNVGVKDGSVTAV
+315 IQNVGVKSGSVTAV

-351 DITAIDNDTD
+351 SVNSQFDRNIE
-361 YSGFSAGGIVGYAK
+361 YSRFSAGGIVGYAE
-375 NSKIGKV
+375 NSKIKQAYNTATISGYGAGIVGSVVNGTEVKDV
-382 YNTGTVNGEGAGL
+382 YNTGAVSRAF
-395 IGCAESGTTLTNA
+395 ISYAA
-408 YNTGAAHYAVVA
+408 TG
-420 WAPSS
+420 
-425 DTSNISYTYATQGL
+425 DTSNISCAYTTQGL
-439 THSEFYG
+439 LLSTLYG
-446 GKLDTDTVFSVT
+446 GKADTNTIFSVT
-458 SQDTKLKKYKDKN
+458 SADTSSTKYSG
-471 FDISDSGSGKN
+471 FDISSSGSD
-482 GNTVWRIYEGHSLP
+482 NTVWRIYEGHSLP

-503 RGKGAVTVNYD
+503 RGKGTVTVSYD
-514 YTHDGGNNY
+514 YAQG
-523 DSNNGSDL
+523 SNKGTINGSDL
-531 TLTYNNQAVKLRN
+531 TLTYNNQDVKLSN

-552 LAIDASKITQDT
+552 LAIDASKIMQDT

-573 SEKGETSN
+573 DGNGDGKIDVTPDKNNKVFDSN

-600 VYINQREVNISGDSV
+600 VYINQREVNISSDSV
-615 KGKHITKV
+615 ADKHITKV
-623 YDGKVDVSDAVKAL
+623 YDGKVDASDAVKAL

-667 DKNVGVGRTVTANG
+667 DKNVGVGKKVTANG
-681 TLTLTQTAHNYK
+681 TLTLSQKAHNYK
-693 VTGSGTAQLK
+693 VTGSGTAQLNN
-703 DVTLFG
+703 VTLFG
-709 DITPATLTLSLADGK
+709 DITPAKLTLSLADGK

-736 ATKETVSSLLSS
+736 ATAETVSSLLSS

-756 TDDNGKTDVVTLGFQ
+756 KDDKGKIDVVTLGFRDG
-771 KADAKGTYGTKNS
+771 AAKGTYGTKNA
-784 DGTFTPDGNAGEHA
+784 DGTFTKDGSAGAHDVE
-798 VQLAGIQLSG
+798 LAGIQLSG
-808 TDAKNYNLVDASG
+808 KDAGNYNLIDASG

-828 YTAGADATASGT
+828 YTAGADANANGT
-840 LTPVGKTSGGTAY
+840 LKAVGKTSGGTAY
-853 LSGTITKRNLTA
+853 LKGTITRRNLTA

-878 VKNNTKEYDNSSAY
+878 VADNTKEYDTTSVY
-892 ADANGKQ
+892 KDANGKR
-899 VNKADS
+899 VNKADG
-905 SATGLVSGDSVAFTV
+905 SATGLVTGDSVAFTV
-920 KDSGTHFVK
+920 NGSGTHFVR
-929 ATVTDGKVTVSNDDA
+929 ATVADGKVTVSNDDA
-944 KTVKDAN
+944 KTVEDAN

-985 GHITPRTLL
+985 GKITPRTLL
-994 VAAADGKVFEKTYDG
+994 VGAADGKVFEKTYDG

-1021 AAAPFTM
+1021 ATNPFTL

-1042 LLNDGAKI
+1042 LLNDGATI
-1050 TYTGTYSDK
+1050 TYTGTYSDP
-1059 NVARGA
+1059 NVARDA
-1065 SGKATTKDVT
+1065 TSGKATTKDVT
-1075 FTAQVKDAD
+1075 FTAQVKDAN
-1084 GQPSQNYVFL
+1084 GQPSQNYVFQRDG
-1094 NGDSKSTTMAFV
+1094 NVNTTMEFV

-1120 FDDASKQYD
+1120 FEDVHKPYD
-1129 STSVNSSIT
+1129 STSKNSSIT

-1160 SQYVVQNGDTY
+1160 SQYVVKNGGTY
-1171 QETPHVNATN
+1171 QVTPHVDATN
-1181 ASYTVSIQ
+1181 ASYTVSLQ

-1197 ALPQDAQG
+1197 ALPQDANG
-1205 HYLAYG
+1205 NYLAYG

-1230 THITKVYD
+1230 TPITKVYD
-1238 GNNDVTHVENGQTV
+1238 GNNDVTHKEENGQTV
-1252 EAKSYVTT
+1252 EAQSYVTT
-1260 LEADIPNST
+1260 LEAEIPNST
-1269 NKLTFTQDAP
+1269 NKLTFTQDAA
-1279 SLGYTVEDARF
+1279 SLGYTVAGASF
-1290 DEKNSHNSQKQNV
+1290 AEKNSHNGQTQNV
-1303 TYYLDV
+1303 TYYLNV
-1309 KGPDGFAD
+1309 KGPDGFDD
-1317 YTFDASLLDQEGRV
+1317 YKFDDSLLDQGRV

-1600 DFLQDGDDVA
+1600 DFLQDGDAAA

-1629 DYTIAADNG
+1629 TIAAADG
-1638 ATYDGK
+1638 ATYDGEN
-1644 DAGNHNVM
+1644 AGNHNVT

-1661 RRNYDFDSDVFS
+1661 RRNYDFSKVLKDRDVFS
-1673 GGYLLGKTQGI
+1673 GTDLLGKTQGT
-1684 ITQKTVTAALSGVTD
+1684 ITQKTVTAALSGITD
-1699 VIEKKAYD
+1699 IIEKKTYD

-1719 NRVTFRGLLGS
+1719 NRVTFRGLLDG
-1730 DAQLGKVTGAYD
+1730 DAQLGKVTGVYD

-1759 LYTPSLDVTGAANYQ
+1759 LYTPSLDGTGAANYQ

-1795 GRILPKE
+1795 GRIQPKT
-1802 LGFTADR
+1802 LGFTAGY
-1809 TDKPYD
+1809 TEKTYD
-1815 ATADAAVINPAFTGF
+1815 ATADAEVIAPEFTGL
-1830 VGSESLAPGTVD
+1830 VEGKKSLKP
-1842 GTADGKSLVKAQYGI
+1842 GTADGKTLVKAQYGI

-1872 EEDKAVAYQNLQ
+1872 EKDKAIAYQNLQ
-1884 QALVNA
+1884 QALAHA
-1890 AGQKDTI
+1890 AGQTDTI
-1897 KASNYTIADTVYFDK
+1897 KASNYTIADTVYFDQAK
-1912 PKEHEQGQGKIKR
+1912 QKGKIKR
-1925 LALSASD
+1925 LALSAGD

-1992 AQYNSA
+1992 AQYNSK

-2042 KNGETS
+2042 KNGKTS
-2048 GSGIMVGDGTQRAVV
+2048 GSGILVGDGSQKAVV

-2091 HLVLADGTDGK
+2091 HLVLADGTDRK
-2102 LAQDIANILQNDKT
+2102 SAQDIANILQNDKT

-2179 AADGVTKQESGGTET
+2179 AADGVTNQVKDKGTEQ

-2213 ADADAENRKEYDGTP
+2213 ADPKAENRKEYDGTP

-2254 IRDDTGRVRVTGAT
+2254 IRDDMGRVRVTGAT
-2268 GTYDTAHVKRGPSG
+2268 GTYDTAHVKRDAKSG
-2282 NVLEGYHTVT
+2282 KVLDGKHTVT
-2292 YQGFTLKNADGSGN
+2292 YSGFTLKNADGSDN

-2314 DGRMDEQGN
+2314 DGRTDEQGH

-2366 EKRESDLKTGKHNVR
+2366 VKRESDLKTGEHNVR
-2381 DAVHITLLGTP
+2381 DAVHITLLDGTP

-2397 NANIV
+2397 NANVV
-2402 KGQKTENRSV
+2402 KGQKTKNRSV
-2412 TYELTWDNPD
+2412 TYELGWDNTD
-2422 YELALTQGAP
+2422 YELALAQDAP
-2432 SQSLDV
+2432 SQTLDV
-2438 TKEVSAGNVGT
+2438 EREVSATGVGRA
-2449 VRLVTNAAT
+2449 RLVTNAAT

-2586 DGTADAEVLN
+2586 DGTADAEVIH
-2596 PQFAAITGVADT
+2596 PRFD
-2608 GLAAGELLT
+2608 GLARGEERLT
-2617 PGTVDGKSLV
+2617 PGTALDGKSLIQ
-2627 TAQYGVYDGENF
+2627 AQYGRYDEQTF
-2639 TPDANVEGDEA
+2639 TPDADVEGDEA
-2650 YKAVAYQ
+2650 YKAVAYTN
-2657 HLQQALEN
+2657 LKQALQD
-2665 AAGQT
+2665 AAGQSDI
-2670 ATIKASNYTIADT
+2670 IKASNYTIADT

-2797 VTQDLTKYQGYFT
+2797 VTQDLTKYQGDFT

-2840 LKGEVT
+2840 LNGRVT

-2873 KSAAEIEAMLVKDGT
+2873 KSAAEIEAMLQKDDT
-2888 TFGNLV
+2888 TFGDLI
-2894 QANYIDAQGHDDAS
+2894 QANYIDAQGHADAG

-2965 YVDFAND
+2965 YVDFADD

-2997 QGDTGIIK
+2997 QGDMGIIK
-3005 ADQGKVHLDTQN
+3005 ADQGKVHLDTGN
-3017 ITGKYASAHVKCAAD
+3017 ITGKYASAHVKRAAD
-3032 GTPVAQ
+3032 GTPAAQ

-3049 ANYEVRAKA
+3049 ANYEARAKA

-3304 YQLDATGR
+3304 YQFDATGR

-3375 VTAPSV
+3375 VIAPSV

-3535 SPGAAEFVVSG
+3535 YPGAAEFVVSG

-3567 GAAAALGGDA
+3567 GAAAALGG
-3577 GRGAAGGALAT
+3577 G
-3588 QAGSAASSAAG
+3588 
-3599 ALAAQAG
+3599 
-3606 SGSSAAAGATSPAAV
+3606 
-3621 SRGGAARNAD
+3621 
-3631 VSLFYDMEER
+3631 EER
-3641 QPSRL
+3641 
-3646 ASTAEAQLFGDAV
+3646 
-3659 PTAKEA
+3659 
-3665 AAAPVKLFADDGA
+3665 
-3678 AQHAAAGAA
+3678 
-3687 APARGTVP
+3687 
-3695 ALFDDAASAAA
+3695 
-3706 EQPSSD
+3706 
-3712 AIEVTTSPADED
+3712 
-3724 DEQKE
+3724 
-3729 KEEAARAAAL
+3729 
-3739 QAKGAAIGIESE
+3739 
-3751 GAGVN
+3751 
-3756 LAG
+3756 

>member
-28 VPVAE
+28 VPAAE

-48 ARSGSVTDV
+48 AQSGNVTDV

-73 GKGETVRFDD
+73 GEKETVRFDH
-83 GAKERNYLNLVTG
+83 GAQEKNYLNLVTG
-96 PKESEIAGK
+96 PKQSEIAGK
-105 VEGGKDVYLVNPHGV
+105 IEGGKDVYLVNPHGV
-120 IFSHGAQVDIGNLYV
+120 IFSHGAQVDVGNLYV
-135 STENTEAALQA
+135 STENTEAALKA
-146 FSAGKTAGE
+146 FSANKTAGK

-167 NLGGVAASTVIVNG
+167 NLGGISASSVVVNG

-189 DVQAT
+189 DVKAT
-194 QVTLQAAKNIIQEQD
+194 DVTLQATKNIVMEQD
-209 AARGA
+209 AARMA
-214 APGVLR
+214 NPSVLR
-220 AASLS
+220 LAAASVS
-225 SSAPS
+225 SSAPV
-230 YVLHAANTESRRAI
+230 YTLNAASTENSGAI
-244 LNNAGLAEMNNN
+244 FDADGLAAMNQN
-256 LSGSYSLEADLTL
+256 LSGNYSLEADLTL
-269 SGSYTPIG
+269 NGSYTPIG
-277 GDSGAF
+277 GNSYGAF

-293 ISGIQVSGGT
+293 ISGIQVSGST
-303 YGGLFGLTSGAT
+303 YGGLFGLASGAT
-315 IQNVGVKDGSVTAV
+315 IQNVGVKDGSVTA
-329 HAGGIVGKA
+329 A
-338 VSTTLTDVYNAGV
+338 Y
-351 DITAIDNDTD
+351 
-361 YSGFSAGGIVGYAK
+361 AGGIVGYASSVK
-375 NSKIGKV
+375 ITDVFNNNVTVTPNGKTGNSRYGV
-382 YNTGTVNGEGAGL
+382 YTGGGIAGFTENSQ
-395 IGCAESGTTLTNA
+395 INKA
-408 YNTGAAHYAVVA
+408 YNTGKIQGRGAYISGYSIKTTINNVYNNG
-420 WAPSS
+420 SS
-425 DTSNISYTYATQGL
+425 WGSYVSKTPDNDTTSVNFAYTTETKEQSPYYHGKDF
-439 THSEFYG
+439 SETSTYTVDASTADNLKTY
-446 GKLDTDTVFSVT
+446 KLSST
-458 SQDTKLKKYKDKN
+458 YKN
-471 FDISDSGSGKN
+471 FDISNKSKDDSNDS
-482 GNTVWRIYEGHSLP
+482 VWRIYEGYSFP
-496 LLRDFLR
+496 LLRDWLR
-503 RGKGAVTVNYD
+503 RGKGTVTVNYD
-514 YTHDGGNNY
+514 YTQG
-523 DSNNGSDL
+523 SNSGSNGGSDL
-531 TLTYNNQAVKLRN
+531 TLTYNNQDVKLSN
-544 INYTNANG
+544 LHYTNANG
-552 LAIDASKITQDT
+552 LTIDASKITQDT

-573 SEKGETSN
+573 SEDGVTSN
-581 GQQAFYCTSQDG
+581 GQMAFYCTSQDG

-600 VYINQREVNISGDSV
+600 VYINQREVNITGDSV
-615 KGKHITKV
+615 SGKHITKV
-623 YDGKVDVSDAVKAL
+623 YDGKKDASEAVKAI

-642 TSVTGLIAGDTTA
+642 SSATGLIAGDTTA
-655 SLTTNDLKASFD
+655 SLTTNDLKAAFD
-667 DKNVGVGRTVTANG
+667 TKDVGVGKTVTANG

-703 DVTLFG
+703 NITLTG
-709 DITPATLTLSLADGK
+709 DITPATLKLSLADDK
-724 TLTKVYEGKANA
+724 TLTKVYKGKANA
-736 ATKETVSSLLSS
+736 ATAETVSSLFSNN
-748 DKTVTGLQ
+748 KTVTEL
-756 TDDNGKTDVVTLGFQ
+756 KTDVNGNQDDVALGFWNN
-771 KADAKGTYGTKNS
+771 DAKGTYGAKKA
-784 DGTFTPDGNAGEHA
+784 DGTFTADGSAGDHD
-798 VQLAGIQLSG
+798 VQLTGIQLSG
-808 TDAKNYNLVDASG
+808 TDADNYNLVDEHG
-821 NIIWGEK
+821 NIIWGK
-828 YTAGADATASGT
+828 QYTAGADATASGT
-840 LTPVGKTSGGTAY
+840 LQDVGRASGGTAY
-853 LSGTITKRNLTA
+853 LTGTITKRNLTA
-865 DGFTWYDGSTPHA
+865 DGFTWYDGGTPHA
-878 VKNNTKEYDNSSAY
+878 VADNTKEYDTTSVY
-892 ADANGKQ
+892 KDANGKQ
-899 VNKADS
+899 VNKVDGS
-905 SATGLVSGDSVAFTV
+905 SAGLVEGDQVAFTV
-920 KDSGTHFVK
+920 QQSGTHFVN
-929 ATVTDGKVTVSNDDA
+929 ATVADGKVTVQNNDA
-944 KTVKDAN
+944 KTVRDAN
-951 AIAYAVTVSGEDA
+951 QIAYAVTVSGDDA
-964 RNYTLNGSDI
+964 KNYTLNGSDI
-974 QDGGTATVYGE
+974 ENGGTATVYGE

-1009 DKTIKTSDGRGT
+1009 GTALKTSDGKGT
-1021 AAAPFTM
+1021 DENPFTL
-1028 ADGYLAYTGDVNHQ
+1028 ADGYLAYTGDDRHQ
-1042 LLNDGAKI
+1042 LLNDGATI
-1050 TYTGTYSDK
+1050 TYTGIYSDP
-1059 NVARGA
+1059 NVARDA
-1065 SGKATTKDVT
+1065 TSGKATTKDVT

-1147 GESFSDILQAGTD
+1147 GESFSKILQAGTD

-1171 QETPHVNATN
+1171 QETSHVNATN
-1181 ASYTVSIQ
+1181 ASYTVSLQ
-1189 NPKGNYDL
+1189 NPLGNYDL

-1230 THITKVYD
+1230 TYITKVYD
-1238 GNNDVTHVENGQTV
+1238 GNADVTHEENGQTV

-1260 LEADIPNST
+1260 LEAEIPNST
-1269 NKLTFTQDAP
+1269 NKLTFTQDAA
-1279 SLGYTVEDARF
+1279 SLGYTVAGASF
-1290 DEKNSHNSQKQNV
+1290 AEKNSHNGQVQDV
-1303 TYYLDV
+1303 TYYLNV
-1309 KGPDGFAD
+1309 KGPDGFDD
-1317 YTFDASLLDQEGRV
+1317 YTFAPSLLDQGRV
-1331 KAAYA
+1331 KATYA
-1336 PQGVI
+1336 PQGKI

-1383 LAADQGSVTNGTTA
+1383 IAADQGSVTNGTTA

-1422 LDGDANGN
+1422 LNGDANGN

-1476 TIKPK
+1476 TITLN
-1481 NLADKDTNKD
+1481 NLAAEDANKD
-1491 QIGVSYR
+1491 QIGVSYQ

-1512 KYTDVALTNNDD
+1512 KYTNVALTHNDA

-1539 KTVRGEGKITS
+1539 KTVRGEGEITS
-1550 AQVTKNDIVTLFAP
+1550 AKVTKNDIETLFAP

-1575 AYDHTSDAAYD
+1575 AYNHTGDAAYD
-1586 ADYQASDAR
+1586 VDYKTDDAR
-1595 SKTAA
+1595 SKTAE
-1600 DFLQDGDDVA
+1600 DFLKDDA
-1610 SGTQSIRI
+1610 ADNGTQSIRI
-1618 KGRALTYGKDY
+1618 KGRALTYGE
-1629 DYTIAADNG
+1629 DYTIAAADG
-1638 ATYDGK
+1638 VTYATYDGK
-1644 DAGNHNVM
+1644 DAGNHNVT

-1673 GGYLLGKTQGI
+1673 GGYLLGKTQGT

-1707 GKTTLPDGTDVT
+1707 GKTTLPTGTDVT
-1719 NRVTFRGLLGS
+1719 NRVTFRGLLGG
-1730 DAQLGKVTGAYD
+1730 DAKLGKVTGAYD
-1742 TKDVARNADGTV
+1742 TKHVAWNADGTV

-1759 LYTPSLDVTGAANYQ
+1759 LYTPSLDGTGATNYQ

-1809 TDKPYD
+1809 TDKTYD

-1830 VGSESLAPGTVD
+1830 VGSESLTPGTVD

-1857 YDGTTFTPDE
+1857 YDGTNFTPDE
-1867 NVEGD
+1867 NVEGKGAEPD
-1872 EEDKAVAYQNLQ
+1872 FKAVAYTNLQ
-1884 QALVNA
+1884 QALQHA
-1890 AGQKDTI
+1890 SGQSGTI
-1897 KASNYTIADTVYFDK
+1897 TSNYTIANTVYFK
-1912 PKEHEQGQGKIKR
+1912 QAQHQGKIRR
-1925 LALSASD
+1925 LALSAGD
-1932 IKERWSGNIQKQ
+1932 IKKRWSSNITKQ
-1944 YDGTT
+1944 YDGTR

-1967 TANGTKLKLPK
+1967 TAADGTKLKLPK
-1978 TVYLHYELDASKGS
+1978 TVYLHYELDASQGG
-1992 AQYNSA
+1992 AQYNSK

-2030 LDLEKYKGDFTL
+2030 LDLEKYKGNFTL
-2042 KNGETS
+2042 KNGKTS
-2048 GSGIMVGDGTQRAVV
+2048 GSGILVGDGSQKAVV

-2102 LAQDIANILQNDKT
+2102 SAQDIAKILQNDKT
-2116 DLASHVVANYMATGG
+2116 DLASHVVANYMATGA

-2137 AANVGAKHDASQG
+2137 EANVGAKHDASQG

-2179 AADGVTKQESGGTET
+2179 VADGVTKQESGGTET

-2228 TVTDKADDLIRKF
+2228 TVTDKADDRIRKF

-2330 TITPAT
+2330 TITPAA
-2336 LHVSLKDANVTK
+2336 LHVGLKDVNVTK

-2366 EKRESDLKTGKHNVR
+2366 VKRESDLKTGEHNVR
-2381 DAVHITLLGTP
+2381 DAVHITLLDGTP

-2397 NANIV
+2397 NANVV

-2412 TYELTWDNPD
+2412 TYELGWDNTD
-2422 YELALTQGAP
+2422 YELALAQDAP
-2432 SQSLDV
+2432 SQTLDV
-2438 TKEVSAGNVGT
+2438 EREVSATGVGRA
-2449 VRLVTNAAT
+2449 RLVTNAAT

-2494 TFTGLYDEDQQL
+2494 TFTGLYDEDRQL

-2554 KTLTGATLTGE
+2554 KTLTGV
-2565 GQGRI
+2565 GQGLI
-2570 TPRQLTITA
+2570 KPRQLTITA

-2650 YKAVAYQ
+2650 YKAIAYQ

-2665 AAGQT
+2665 AAGQSDI
-2670 ATIKASNYTIADT
+2670 IKASNYTIADT

-2708 WGSDIQKQYDGTQA
+2708 WGSDIQKQYDGTRA

-2729 AYLTLYI
+2729 QYLTLYI

-2797 VTQDLTKYQGYFT
+2797 VTQDLTKYQGDFT

-2840 LKGEVT
+2840 LNGRVT
-2846 SGHNDKIYNGETAAD
+2846 SGHNDKIYNGETAAN

-2868 DGTDG
+2868 AGTDG
-2873 KSAAEIEAMLVKDGT
+2873 KSAAEIEAMLQKDDT
-2888 TFGNLV
+2888 TFGDLV
-2894 QANYIDAQGHDDAS
+2894 QANYIDAQGHADAG

-2950 ETSYDGFGDIFKRVV
+2950 ETSYDGYGDIFKRVV

-3005 ADQGKVHLDTQN
+3005 ADQGKVHLDTGN
-3017 ITGKYASAHVKCAAD
+3017 ITGKYASAHVKRAAD

-3083 DANVTQA
+3083 DATVTQA

-3296 TYTLQNPN
+3296 NYTLQNPN

-3535 SPGAAEFVVSG
+3535 YPGAAEFVVSG

-3588 QAGSAASSAAG
+3588 QAGS
-3599 ALAAQAG
+3599 
-3606 SGSSAAAGATSPAAV
+3606 GSSAAAGATSPAAV
-3621 SRGGAARNAD
+3621 SRGG
-3631 VSLFYDMEER
+3631 VPLFYDMEER

-3659 PTAKEA
+3659 PAAKEA

-3695 ALFDDAASAAA
+3695 ELFDDAASAAA

>member
-1 MKKERAARKERL
+1 MRKERVAGKERL

-28 VPVAE
+28 VPAAE
-33 GAPVVDKVVTAGTQV
+33 GAPVVDKIVTTGTQV
-48 ARSGSVTDV
+48 AQNGSVTDV
-57 TGTQA
+57 TGTQT
-62 NNIVKWQDFSV
+62 NNIVKWQEFSV
-73 GKGETVRFDD
+73 GKDETVRFDN

-96 PKESEIAGK
+96 PKSSEIAGRI
-105 VEGGKDVYLVNPHGV
+105 EGGKDVYLVNPHGV
-120 IFSHGAQVDIGNLYV
+120 IFSHGAQVNVGNLYV
-135 STENTEAALQA
+135 STENTDAALKA
-146 FSAGKTAGE
+146 FNAGKTAGA

-167 NLGGVAASTVIVNG
+167 NLGGIAASSVVVNG

-189 DVQAT
+189 DVQAI
-194 QVTLQAAKNIIQEQD
+194 QVTLQAAKSIVQEQD
-209 AARGA
+209 AARSA
-214 APGVLR
+214 MPGVLR
-220 AASLS
+220 AAS
-225 SSAPS
+225 PS
-230 YVLHAANTESRRAI
+230 VASPGYVLHAPQTESRQDI
-244 LNNAGLAEMNNN
+244 FNAEGLAAVKNN

-269 SGSYTPIG
+269 NGSYYTPIG
-277 GDSGAF
+277 DDNGAF
-283 TGTFD
+283 TGKFD

-303 YGGLFGLTSGAT
+303 YGGLFGLTSHAT

-329 HAGGIVGKA
+329 YAGGIVGKA

-351 DITAIDNDTD
+351 SVT
-361 YSGFSAGGIVGYAK
+361 SAGGRGYPYGDFSVGGIAGVADK
-375 NSKIGKV
+375 STIKQV
-382 YNTGTVNGEGAGL
+382 YNTGEIRGTHAAGL
-395 IGCAESGTTLTNA
+395 IGVAVNGTKLINA
-408 YNTGAAHYAVVA
+408 YNTGTAVYGSIGYAKVN
-420 WAPSS
+420 
-425 DTSNISYTYATQGL
+425 DTSSISNVYTTK
-439 THSEFYG
+439 
-446 GKLDTDTVFSVT
+446 GKIASDYFKGSSTNAIFVNPTNT
-458 SQDTKLKKYKDKN
+458 SASKYSD
-471 FDISDSGSGKN
+471 FDISSSGSDD
-482 GNTVWRIYEGHSLP
+482 TVWRIYEGHSLP

-503 RGKGAVTVNYD
+503 RGKGTVTVNYD
-514 YTHDGGNNY
+514 YTQGSNSG
-523 DSNNGSDL
+523 SNNGSDL
-531 TLTYNNQAVKLRN
+531 TLTYNNQDVKLSN

-552 LAIDASKITQDT
+552 LTIDKAKITQDT
-564 GSLRNANVY
+564 ASLRNANVY
-573 SEKGETSN
+573 DEKGETSN
-581 GQQAFYCTSQDG
+581 GQLAFYCTSQDG

-623 YDGKVDVSDAVKAL
+623 YDGKKDASEAVKAI

-642 TSVTGLIAGDTTA
+642 SSATGLIAGDPTA
-655 SLTTNDLKASFD
+655 SLTTNDLKASFV
-667 DKNVGVGRTVTANG
+667 DKNVGVGKTVTVNG

-693 VTGSGTAQLK
+693 VTGSGTAQLNN
-703 DVTLFG
+703 VTLYG

-736 ATKETVSSLLSS
+736 ATAEKVSSLLSS
-748 DKTVTGLQ
+748 DKTVTGLK
-756 TDDNGKTDVVTLGFQ
+756 TDDSGKTDVVTLGFQ
-771 KADAKGTYGTKNS
+771 NADAKGTYGTKNA
-784 DGTFTPDGNAGEHA
+784 DGTFTKDGSAGAHDVE
-798 VQLAGIQLSG
+798 LAGIKLDG
-808 TDAKNYNLVDASG
+808 ADAGNYNLVDASG
-821 NIIWGEK
+821 NIIWGEN
-828 YTAGADATASGT
+828 YTAGADAKANGT
-840 LTPVGKTSGGTAY
+840 LTAVGKTSGGTAY

-865 DGFTWYDGSTPHA
+865 DGFTWYDGGTLHA
-878 VKNNTKEYDNSSAY
+878 VADNTKEYDTTSVY
-892 ADANGKQ
+892 KDANGKQ
-899 VNKADS
+899 VNKVDGS
-905 SATGLVSGDSVAFTV
+905 SAGLVEGDQVAFTV
-920 KDSGTHFVK
+920 QQSGTHFVN
-929 ATVTDGKVTVSNDDA
+929 ATVADGNKVTVQNNDA
-944 KTVKDAN
+944 KTVRDAN
-951 AIAYAVTVSGEDA
+951 QIAYAVTVSGDDA
-964 RNYTLNGSDI
+964 KNYTLNGSDI
-974 QDGGTATVYGE
+974 ENGGTATVYGE

-994 VAAADGKVFEKTYDG
+994 VAATDGKVFEKTYDG
-1009 DKTIKTSDGRGT
+1009 GTALKTSDGKGT
-1021 AAAPFTM
+1021 DTNPFTL
-1028 ADGYLAYTGDVNHQ
+1028 ADGYLAYTGDDRHQ
-1042 LLNDGAKI
+1042 LLNDGATI
-1050 TYTGTYSDK
+1050 TYTGTYSDP
-1059 NVARGA
+1059 NVARDA
-1065 SGKATTKDVT
+1065 TSGKATTKDVT
-1075 FTAQVKDAD
+1075 FTAQVKDAN
-1084 GQPSQNYVFL
+1084 GQPSQNYVFQRDG
-1094 NGDSKSTTMAFV
+1094 NVNTTMEFQ

-1120 FDDASKQYD
+1120 FEDASKPYD
-1129 STSVNSSIT
+1129 STSENSSIK

-1147 GESFSDILQAGTD
+1147 GERFSDILKAGTD

-1171 QETPHVNATN
+1171 QETSHVNATN
-1181 ASYTVSIQ
+1181 ASYTVSLQ

-1197 ALPQDAQG
+1197 ALPQDAKG
-1205 HYLAYG
+1205 NYLAYG
-1211 KGTITP
+1211 KGTITS

-1230 THITKVYD
+1230 TYITKVYD
-1238 GNNDVTHVENGQTV
+1238 GNADVTHEENGQTV

-1260 LEADIPNST
+1260 LEAEIPNST
-1269 NKLTFTQDAP
+1269 NTLTFTQDAA

-1290 DEKNSHNSQKQNV
+1290 DEKNSHNGNKQGV
-1303 TYYLDV
+1303 TYYLNV

-1317 YTFDASLLDQEGRV
+1317 YTFDKSLLDQEGRV

-1359 GTTAVVGADGTKLS
+1359 GTTAVVGADGTELS
-1373 GNQLVDLQGI
+1373 GNQLADLQGI
-1383 LAADQGSVTNGTTA
+1383 LAADQGSVTNKTTA

-1416 VQYTYQ
+1416 VKYTYQ

-1430 YHLTQTSGTGDGTI
+1430 YQLTQTSGTGDGTI

-1476 TIKPK
+1476 TITLNNLTAEDKKK
-1481 NLADKDTNKD
+1481 N
-1491 QIGVSYR
+1491 QIVVSYR
-1498 GVYASPDVTDDNYV
+1498 GVYASPDVTDGNYV
-1512 KYTDVALTNNDD
+1512 KYTGVALTNNDA
-1524 GNYILDLSYLPNEAV
+1524 GNYVLDLSYLPGEAE

-1550 AQVTKNDIVTLFAP
+1550 AQVTKIDIVTLFAP

-1575 AYDHTSDAAYD
+1575 AYNHTGDAAYD
-1586 ADYQASDAR
+1586 VDYKTDDAR
-1595 SKTAA
+1595 SKTAE

-1610 SGTQSIRI
+1610 SGTQSICI

-1629 DYTIAADNG
+1629 TIAAADG
-1638 ATYDGK
+1638 VTYATYDGK
-1644 DAGNHNVM
+1644 DAGDHNVT
-1652 YRFQLSDTV
+1652 YRFQLSKAV
-1661 RRNYDFDSDVFS
+1661 LSNYDFSQVDSSVFS
-1673 GGYLLGKTQGI
+1673 DGELLGKTQGT
-1684 ITQKTVTAALSGVTD
+1684 ITQKTVTAALSGITD
-1699 VIEKKAYD
+1699 IIEKKAYD
-1707 GKTTLPDGTDVT
+1707 GKTTLPNGTDVT
-1719 NRVTFRGLLGS
+1719 NRVTFRGLLAG
-1730 DAQLGKVTGAYD
+1730 DAQLGKVTGVYD

-1754 GTKDV
+1754 GTKNV
-1759 LYTPSLDVTGAANYQ
+1759 LYTPSLDGTGAANYQ

-1783 ALTGTTLTGAGQ
+1783 AITDTKLTGAGQ
-1795 GRILPKE
+1795 GRILPRQ
-1802 LGFTADR
+1802 LGFSAGYTEK
-1809 TDKPYD
+1809 TYD
-1815 ATADAAVINPAFTGF
+1815 ATADAEVIAPEFTGL
-1830 VGSESLAPGTVD
+1830 VDGKKSLKP
-1842 GTADGKSLVKAQYGI
+1842 GTADGKTLVKAQYGV
-1857 YDGTTFTPDE
+1857 YDGTNFTPDE

-1872 EEDKAVAYQNLQ
+1872 EEYKAVAYQNLK

-1890 AGQKDTI
+1890 SGQTDTI
-1897 KASNYTIADTVYFDK
+1897 KASNYTIADTVYFK
-1912 PKEHEQGQGKIKR
+1912 KAQQKGKIKR
-1925 LALSASD
+1925 LALSAGD
-1932 IKERWSGNIQKQ
+1932 IKERWSSNITKQ
-1944 YDGTT
+1944 YDGTRD
-1949 AVDLTDPEKN
+1949 VDIKDPEKN

-1978 TVYLHYELDASKGS
+1978 TVYLHYELDASKGG
-1992 AQYNSA
+1992 AQYNSK
-1998 DVKNADAVT
+1998 DVKNANEVT

-2017 KLANNFTFSDGGS
+2017 KLANNFTFSNGGS
-2030 LDLEKYKGDFTL
+2030 LDPEKYKGDFTL
-2042 KNGETS
+2042 RNGENL
-2048 GSGIMVGDGTQRAVV
+2048 GSGIMVGDGTQHAVV
-2063 GITKRVLRVHADGH
+2063 GIT
-2077 NDKTYDGNAAADAG
+2077 
-2091 HLVLADGTDGK
+2091 
-2102 LAQDIANILQNDKT
+2102 
-2116 DLASHVVANYMATGG
+2116 
-2131 AQETAA
+2131 
-2137 AANVGAKHDASQG
+2137 
-2150 EGGKVVAYT
+2150 
-2159 VDLAAGKDL
+2159 
-2168 TANYA
+2168 
-2173 LDTSQA
+2173 
-2179 AADGVTKQESGGTET
+2179 
-2194 QGTYIGHGD
+2194 
-2203 ILRRVVYVSF
+2203 
-2213 ADADAENRKEYDGTP
+2213 
-2228 TVTDKADDLIRKF
+2228 
-2241 ALSDED
+2241 
-2247 AANKTGI
+2247 
-2254 IRDDTGRVRVTGAT
+2254 
-2268 GTYDTAHVKRGPSG
+2268 
-2282 NVLEGYHTVT
+2282 
-2292 YQGFTLKNADGSGN
+2292 
-2306 TNYELAAA
+2306 
-2314 DGRMDEQGN
+2314 
-2323 AVLVGKG
+2323 
-2330 TITPAT
+2330 
-2336 LHVSLKDANVTK
+2336 
-2348 VYDATR
+2348 
-2354 DVKDATYGLANV
+2354 
-2366 EKRESDLKTGKHNVR
+2366 
-2381 DAVHITLLGTP
+2381 
-2392 QYDNK
+2392 
-2397 NANIV
+2397 
-2402 KGQKTENRSV
+2402 
-2412 TYELTWDNPD
+2412 
-2422 YELALTQGAP
+2422 
-2432 SQSLDV
+2432 
-2438 TKEVSAGNVGT
+2438 
-2449 VRLVTNAAT
+2449 
-2458 ITPKTVTAALS
+2458 
-2469 GVKDTIEKTYD
+2469 
-2480 GNATLPTADLKNRV
+2480 
-2494 TFTGLYDEDQQL
+2494 
-2506 AKVAGVYDTKDVAWN
+2506 
-2521 ADGTVGTKNILYTPK
+2521 
-2536 LEGTGAANYEL
+2536 
-2547 ALVTPDG
+2547 
-2554 KTLTGATLTGE
+2554 
-2565 GQGRI
+2565 
-2570 TPRQLTITA
+2570 
-2579 GYAEKIY
+2579 
-2586 DGTADAEVLN
+2586 
-2596 PQFAAITGVADT
+2596 
-2608 GLAAGELLT
+2608 
-2617 PGTVDGKSLV
+2617 
-2627 TAQYGVYDGENF
+2627 
-2639 TPDANVEGDEA
+2639 
-2650 YKAVAYQ
+2650 
-2657 HLQQALEN
+2657 
-2665 AAGQT
+2665 
-2670 ATIKASNYTIADT
+2670 
-2683 VYFDQAKQQGKIKR
+2683 
-2697 LALTARDIKQR
+2697 
-2708 WGSDIQKQYDGTQA
+2708 
-2722 IDVKDPK
+2722 
-2729 AYLTLYI
+2729 
-2736 TGGTGADGRNV
+2736 
-2747 ALPQTLTLD
+2747 
-2756 YDLDGAQYNSADVRN
+2756 
-2771 ADAVTYHINGVKNG
+2771 
-2785 ANITNNFRFDDG
+2785 
-2797 VTQDLTKYQGYFT
+2797 
-2810 LKNGEVSD
+2810 
-2818 IARGVT
+2818 
-2824 VGDGRETA
+2824 
-2832 VVAIKKRV
+2832 KRV

-2846 SGHNDKIYNGETAAD
+2846 SGHNDKTYNGETAAD

-2868 DGTDG
+2868 AGTDD
-2873 KSAAEIEAMLVKDGT
+2873 KSAAKIAAMLVKDGT

-2894 QANYIDAQGHDDAS
+2894 QANYIDAQGHADAS
-2908 ASTRAADHDATR
+2908 ASTRQ
-2920 PGTKQVRYTVS
+2920 GTKQVRYTVS

-2936 KDNYAVDKDDTTKT
+2936 KDNYTVDKDDTTKT
-2950 ETSYDGFGDIFKRVV
+2950 ETSYDGYGDIFKRVV
-2965 YVDFAND
+2965 YVDFADD

-3005 ADQGKVHLDTQN
+3005 ADQGKVHLDTGN
-3017 ITGKYASAHVKCAAD
+3017 ITGKYASAHVKRATD

-3312 TVGTASGQGVIR
+3312 TVGTARGQGVIR

-3535 SPGAAEFVVSG
+3535 YPGAAEFVVSG

-3606 SGSSAAAGATSPAAV
+3606 SGSSATAGATSPAAA
-3621 SRGGAARNAD
+3621 SRGGAARNAG
-3631 VSLFYDMEER
+3631 VPLFYNMEER

-3659 PTAKEA
+3659 PAAKEA
-3665 AAAPVKLFADDGA
+3665 AAAPVKLFADDGV

-3695 ALFDDAASAAA
+3695 ELFDDAASAAA

>member
-1 MKKERAARKERL
+1 MRKERVARKERL

-33 GAPVVDKVVTAGTQV
+33 GAPVLDKVVTAGTQV
-48 ARSGSVTDV
+48 AQSGSITDV
-57 TGTQA
+57 TGTQQ
-62 NNIVKWQDFSV
+62 NNIVKWTDFSV
-73 GKGETVRFDD
+73 NQGETVRFDK
-83 GAKERNYLNLVTG
+83 GAQEKNYLNLVTG
-96 PKESEIAGK
+96 PKTSEIAGTI
-105 VEGGKDVYLVNPHGV
+105 EGGKDVYLVNPHGV
-120 IFSHGAQVDIGNLYV
+120 IFSHGAQVNVGNLYV
-135 STENTEAALQA
+135 STENTDAALAA
-146 FSAGKTAGE
+146 FNAGKTAGA

-167 NLGGVAASTVIVNG
+167 NLGGIAASSVIVNG
-181 DNIRFLTD
+181 DTIRFLTD
-189 DVQAT
+189 NVQA
-194 QVTLQAAKNIIQEQD
+194 QDVTLQAAKSVVKEQT
-209 AARGA
+209 ATQSAST
-214 APGVLR
+214 GVLR
-220 AASLS
+220 AAAL
-225 SSAPS
+225 AAKPS
-230 YVLHAANTESRRAI
+230 YVLRAPSVSNKTAI
-244 LNNAGLAEMNNN
+244 TNATGLAAINQNPQN
-256 LSGSYSLEADLTL
+256 LSGDYSLEADLTL
-269 SGSYTPIG
+269 SGTYYTPIG
-277 GDSGAF
+277 GNGNGAF

-303 YGGLFGLTSGAT
+303 YGGLFGLTSHAT

-329 HAGGIVGKA
+329 HAGGIVGSA
-338 VSTTLTDVYNAGV
+338 ISTTLTNVYNDNV
-351 DITAIDNDTD
+351 TITPAKLKGYD
-361 YSGFSAGGIVGYAK
+361 YSGFSAGGI
-375 NSKIGKV
+375 IGDATSSSINK
-382 YNTGTVNGEGAGL
+382 
-395 IGCAESGTTLTNA
+395 A
-408 YNTGAAHYAVVA
+408 YNTGLVNGDGAGILGVSDRTSVSNVYNKGTASNGLVSITPYGDTTSSINYAFTTTSKIA
-420 WAPSS
+420 SS
-425 DTSNISYTYATQGL
+425 EYHSPNNHGILVSSTDTSVDKYLKAGFNIS
-439 THSEFYG
+439 S
-446 GKLDTDTVFSVT
+446 
-458 SQDTKLKKYKDKN
+458 
-471 FDISDSGSGKN
+471 SGSD
-482 GNTVWRIYEGHSLP
+482 NTIWRIYEGHSLP

-503 RGKGAVTVNYD
+503 RGKGAVTVSYD
-514 YTHDGGNNY
+514 YTQGSNSG
-523 DSNNGSDL
+523 SNNGSDL
-531 TLTYNNQAVKLRN
+531 TLTYNNQDVRLSN
-544 INYTNANG
+544 INYTNE
-552 LAIDASKITQDT
+552 IDASKITQDT

-573 SEKGETSN
+573 DGNGDGKIDVTPDKDGKVFDSN

-600 VYINQREVNISGDSV
+600 VYINQREVNITGDSV
-615 KGKHITKV
+615 AGKHITKV
-623 YDGKVDVSDAVKAL
+623 YDGKKDASEAVKAI

-642 TSVTGLIAGDTTA
+642 SSATGLIAGDTTA
-655 SLTTNDLKASFD
+655 SLTTNDLKAAFD
-667 DKNVGVGRTVTANG
+667 TKDVGVGKTVTANG

-703 DVTLFG
+703 NITLTG
-709 DITPATLTLSLADGK
+709 DITPASLTLSLADGK

-736 ATKETVSSLLSS
+736 ATAETVSSLFSKY
-748 DKTVTGLQ
+748 KTVTGLK
-756 TDDNGKTDVVTLGFQ
+756 TDDSGKQDDVVLGFQ
-771 KADAKGTYGTKNS
+771 NAAAKGTYGAKKA
-784 DGTFTPDGNAGEHA
+784 DGTFTADGSAGDHD
-798 VQLAGIQLSG
+798 VQLTGIQLSG
-808 TDAKNYNLVDASG
+808 TDADNYNLVDKHG
-821 NIIWGEK
+821 NIIWGK
-828 YTAGADATASGT
+828 QYTAGADATASGT
-840 LTPVGKTSGGTAY
+840 LQDVGRASGGTAY
-853 LSGTITKRNLTA
+853 LTGTITKRNLTA
-865 DGFTWYDGSTPHA
+865 DGFTWYDGGTPHA
-878 VKNNTKEYDNSSAY
+878 VADNTKEYDTTSVY
-892 ADANGKQ
+892 KDANGKQ
-899 VNKADS
+899 VNKVDGS
-905 SATGLVSGDSVAFTV
+905 SAGLVEGDQVAFTV
-920 KDSGTHFVK
+920 QQSGTHFVN
-929 ATVTDGKVTVSNDDA
+929 ATVADGKVTVQNNDA
-944 KTVKDAN
+944 KTVRDAN
-951 AIAYAVTVSGEDA
+951 QIAYAVTVSGDDA
-964 RNYTLNGSDI
+964 KNYTLNGSDI
-974 QDGGTATVYGE
+974 ENGGTATVYGE

-994 VAAADGKVFEKTYDG
+994 VAATDGKVFEKTYDG
-1009 DKTIKTSDGRGT
+1009 GTALMTSDGKGT
-1021 AAAPFTM
+1021 DENPFTL
-1028 ADGYLAYTGDVNHQ
+1028 ADGYLAYTGDDRHQ
-1042 LLNDGAKI
+1042 LLNDGATI
-1050 TYTGTYSDK
+1050 TYTGTYSDP
-1059 NVARGA
+1059 NVARDA
-1065 SGKATTKDVT
+1065 TSGKATTKDVT

-1181 ASYTVSIQ
+1181 ASYTVSLQ
-1189 NPKGNYDL
+1189 NSQGNYDL

-1205 HYLAYG
+1205 NYLAYG

-1230 THITKVYD
+1230 TPITKVYD
-1238 GNNDVTHVENGQTV
+1238 GNNDVTHHEENGQTV

-1260 LEADIPNST
+1260 LEAEIPNST
-1269 NKLTFTQDAP
+1269 NTLTFTQDAP

-1290 DEKNSHNSQKQNV
+1290 DEKNSHNSQVQNV

-1359 GTTAVVGADGTKLS
+1359 GTKYVVGADGTKLS

-1397 VYQNANVN
+1397 AYQNVNVN
-1405 RAGNYEDGKGF
+1405 RAGNYKDGKDF

-1422 LDGDANGN
+1422 LDGDVNGN

-1476 TIKPK
+1476 TITPK

-1498 GVYASPDVTDDNYV
+1498 GVYASPDVTDGNYV
-1512 KYTDVALTNNDD
+1512 KYTGVALTNNDA
-1524 GNYILDLSYLPNEAV
+1524 GNYVLDLSYLPGEAE

-1550 AQVTKNDIVTLFAP
+1550 AKVTKDDIETLFAP
-1564 ITKIYDGNTNV
+1564 ITKIYDGTTGV
-1575 AYDHTSDAAYD
+1575 AYDHTGGAAYD
-1586 ADYQASDAR
+1586 VDYKAGDAR
-1595 SKTAA
+1595 SKTAE
-1600 DFLQDGDDVA
+1600 DFLLDGDAAA

-1652 YRFQLSDTV
+1652 YRFKLSDTV
-1661 RRNYDFDSDVFS
+1661 RMNYDFDSDVFS
-1673 GGYLLGKTQGI
+1673 GGYLLGKTQGT

-1707 GKTTLPDGTDVT
+1707 GKTTLPTGTDVT

-1742 TKDVARNADGTV
+1742 TKHVAWNADGTV
-1754 GTKDV
+1754 GTKNV
-1759 LYTPSLDVTGAANYQ
+1759 IYTPTLEGAGKEKNYQ
-1774 LKLVSPEGA
+1774 LRLVSPEGT
-1783 ALTGTTLTGAGQ
+1783 ALTGTKLTGAGQ

-1802 LGFTADR
+1802 LGFTANR
-1809 TDKPYD
+1809 TDKTYD
-1815 ATADAAVINPAFTGF
+1815 ATADAAVINPAFTDFADG
-1830 VGSESLAPGTVD
+1830 ESLTP

-1884 QALVNA
+1884 QALA
-1890 AGQKDTI
+1890 HASGQTDTI

-1932 IKERWSGNIQKQ
+1932 IKERWSSNITKQ
-1944 YDGTT
+1944 YDGTRD
-1949 AVDLTDPEKN
+1949 VDITDPEKN

-1967 TANGTKLKLPK
+1967 TAADGTKLKLPK
-1978 TVYLHYELDASKGS
+1978 TVYLHYELDASKGG

-1998 DVKNADAVT
+1998 DVKDANNAVT
-2007 YHISGLKNSE
+2007 YHISRLKNGK

-2030 LDLEKYKGDFTL
+2030 LDPEKYKGDFTL
-2042 KNGETS
+2042 INGDTS

-2102 LAQDIANILQNDKT
+2102 SAQDIANILQNDKT
-2116 DLASHVVANYMATGG
+2116 DLASHVVANYMATGA

-2137 AANVGAKHDASQG
+2137 EANVGAKHDASQG

-2168 TANYA
+2168 TANYV
-2173 LDTSQA
+2173 LDTSQV

-2213 ADADAENRKEYDGTP
+2213 ADPKAENRKEYDGTP

-2282 NVLEGYHTVT
+2282 NVLEGHHTVT

-2336 LHVSLKDANVTK
+2336 LHVSLKDVNVTK

-2366 EKRESDLKTGKHNVR
+2366 VKRESDLKTGEHNVR
-2381 DAVHITLLGTP
+2381 DAVHITLLDGTP

-2397 NANIV
+2397 NANVV

-2412 TYELTWDNPD
+2412 TYKLGWDNTD
-2422 YELALTQGAP
+2422 YELALAQGAP

-2494 TFTGLYDEDQQL
+2494 TFTGLYDEDQPL
-2506 AKVAGVYDTKDVAWN
+2506 RKVTGVYDTKDVVWN
-2521 ADGTVGTKNILYTPK
+2521 ADGDPATKNIIYTPK

-2554 KTLTGATLTGE
+2554 KTLTGTTLTGE

-2729 AYLTLYI
+2729 QYLTLYI

-2824 VGDGRETA
+2824 VGDGRGTA

-2846 SGHNDKIYNGETAAD
+2846 SGHNDKTYNGETAAD

-2873 KSAAEIEAMLVKDGT
+2873 KSAAEIEAMLQKDDT
-2888 TFGNLV
+2888 TFGDLI
-2894 QANYIDAQGHDDAS
+2894 QANYIDAQGHADAG

-3005 ADQGKVHLDTQN
+3005 ADQGKVHLDTGN
-3017 ITGKYASAHVKCAAD
+3017 ITGKYASAHVKRAAD

-3296 TYTLQNPN
+3296 NYTLQNPN

-3535 SPGAAEFVVSG
+3535 YPGAAEFVVSG

-3567 GAAAALGGDA
+3567 GA
-3577 GRGAAGGALAT
+3577 
-3588 QAGSAASSAAG
+3588 
-3599 ALAAQAG
+3599 
-3606 SGSSAAAGATSPAAV
+3606 
-3621 SRGGAARNAD
+3621 
-3631 VSLFYDMEER
+3631 
-3641 QPSRL
+3641 
-3646 ASTAEAQLFGDAV
+3646 
-3659 PTAKEA
+3659 
-3665 AAAPVKLFADDGA
+3665 
-3678 AQHAAAGAA
+3678 
-3687 APARGTVP
+3687 
-3695 ALFDDAASAAA
+3695 
-3706 EQPSSD
+3706 
-3712 AIEVTTSPADED
+3712 
-3724 DEQKE
+3724 
-3729 KEEAARAAAL
+3729 
-3739 QAKGAAIGIESE
+3739 
-3751 GAGVN
+3751 
-3756 LAG
+3756 

>member
-1 MKKERAARKERL
+1 MRKERVAGKERL

-33 GAPVVDKVVTAGTQV
+33 GAPVLDKVVTAGTQV
-48 ARSGSVTDV
+48 AQSGSITDV
-57 TGTQA
+57 TGTQQ
-62 NNIVKWQDFSV
+62 NNIVKWTDFSV
-73 GKGETVRFDD
+73 NQGETVRFDK
-83 GAKERNYLNLVTG
+83 GAQEKNYLNLVTG
-96 PKESEIAGK
+96 PKTSEIAGTI
-105 VEGGKDVYLVNPHGV
+105 EGGKDVYLVNPHGV
-120 IFSHGAQVDIGNLYV
+120 IFSHGAQVNVGNLYV
-135 STENTEAALQA
+135 STENTDAALEA
-146 FSAGKTAGE
+146 FNAGKTAGA

-167 NLGGVAASTVIVNG
+167 NLGGIAASSVVVNG
-181 DNIRFLTD
+181 DTIRFLTD
-189 DVQAT
+189 NVQA
-194 QVTLQAAKNIIQEQD
+194 QDVTLQAAKSVVKEQT
-209 AARGA
+209 ATQSAST
-214 APGVLR
+214 GVLR
-220 AASLS
+220 AAAL
-225 SSAPS
+225 AAKPS
-230 YVLHAANTESRRAI
+230 YVLRAPSVSNKIPILDAN
-244 LNNAGLAEMNNN
+244 GLATMNQN
-256 LSGSYSLEADLTL
+256 LSGDYSLEADLTL
-269 SGSYTPIG
+269 SGTYYTPIG
-277 GDSGAF
+277 GNGYGAF

-303 YGGLFGLTSGAT
+303 YGGLFGLTSHAT

-329 HAGGIVGKA
+329 HAGGIVGSA
-338 VSTTLTDVYNAGV
+338 ISTTLTNVYNDNV
-351 DITAIDNDTD
+351 TITPAKLRGYD
-361 YSGFSAGGIVGYAK
+361 YSGFSAGGI
-375 NSKIGKV
+375 IGDATSSSINK
-382 YNTGTVNGEGAGL
+382 
-395 IGCAESGTTLTNA
+395 A
-408 YNTGAAHYAVVA
+408 YNTGLVNGDGAGILGVSDRTSVSNVYNKGTASNGLVSITPYGDTTSSINYAFTTTSKIA
-420 WAPSS
+420 SS
-425 DTSNISYTYATQGL
+425 EYHSPNNHGILVSSTDTSVDKYLKAGFNIS
-439 THSEFYG
+439 S
-446 GKLDTDTVFSVT
+446 
-458 SQDTKLKKYKDKN
+458 
-471 FDISDSGSGKN
+471 SGSD
-482 GNTVWRIYEGHSLP
+482 NTVWRIYEGHSLP

-503 RGKGAVTVNYD
+503 RGKGAVTVNYN
-514 YTHDGGNNY
+514 YTQG
-523 DSNNGSDL
+523 SNSGSNSGKDL
-531 TLTYNNQAVKLRN
+531 TLTYNNQDVTLSNVNFVKDNRL
-544 INYTNANG
+544 T
-552 LAIDASKITQDT
+552 IDPKKIVQDT
-564 GSLRNANVY
+564 NLRNANVY
-573 SEKGETSN
+573 DSNGDGKNDSN

-623 YDGKVDVSDAVKAL
+623 YDGKVDASDAVKAL

-655 SLTTNDLKASFD
+655 SLTTNDLKASFA
-667 DKNVGVGRTVTANG
+667 DKNVGVGKTVTANG

-693 VTGSGTAQLK
+693 VTGSGTAQLN
-703 DVTLFG
+703 DVTLYG

-756 TDDNGKTDVVTLGFQ
+756 TDDSGKTDVVTLGFQ
-771 KADAKGTYGTKNS
+771 NADAKGTYGTKNS
-784 DGTFTPDGNAGEHA
+784 DGTFTPNGNAGTHD
-798 VQLAGIQLSG
+798 VQLTGIMLSG
-808 TDAKNYNLVDASG
+808 ADAKNYNLVDASG

-828 YTAGADATASGT
+828 YTAGADAKANGT
-840 LTPVGKTSGGTAY
+840 LTDVGKTSGGTAY
-853 LSGTITKRNLTA
+853 LKGTITKRNLTA
-865 DGFTWYDGSTPHA
+865 DGYVWYKDGTA
-878 VKNNTKEYDNSSAY
+878 QTATKEYENTSAY
-892 ADANGKQ
+892 ADADGQ
-899 VNKADS
+899 TVNKAGGN
-905 SATGLVSGDSVAFTV
+905 AGLVDGDSVSFTV
-920 KDSGTHFVK
+920 NSAHFVNAM
-929 ATVTDGKVTVSNDDA
+929 ATGGVVTVSNNDA
-944 KTVKDAN
+944 KNVKDAN
-951 AIAYAVTVSGEDA
+951 GVAYNVKVTGEDA
-964 RNYTLNGSDI
+964 KNYTLNNVDI
-974 QDGGTATVYGE
+974 VDGGEATVYGE
-985 GHITPRTLL
+985 GSITPRTLL
-994 VAAADGKVFEKTYDG
+994 VGAADGKVFKKTYDG

-1021 AAAPFTM
+1021 AKNPFTM
-1028 ADGYLAYTGDVNHQ
+1028 ADGYLVYTGDASHQ

-1059 NVARGA
+1059 NVARDA
-1065 SGKATTKDVT
+1065 NGKATTKPVT
-1075 FTAQVKDAD
+1075 FTAQVTDQD
-1084 GQPSQNYVFL
+1084 GSASANYVFL
-1094 NGDSKSTTMAFV
+1094 NGSSKNTTMDFV
-1106 GKGIINPAK
+1106 GKGIIDPAK

-1120 FDDASKQYD
+1120 LAEVSKTYD
-1129 STSVNSSIT
+1129 STADNT
-1138 MTGATGLVN
+1138 TATLKGATGLVS
-1147 GESFSDILQAGTD
+1147 GENYADILQTGTD
-1160 SQYVVQNGDTY
+1160 SKYVVKNADGSY
-1171 QETPHVNATN
+1171 QETPHVDATN
-1181 ASYTVSIQ
+1181 ARYTISLK
-1189 NPKGNYDL
+1189 NPRGNYDL
-1197 ALPQDAQG
+1197 ALPQDADG
-1205 HYLAYG
+1205 NYLAYG
-1211 KGTITP
+1211 EGKIDP
-1217 LTITKITLNPKAN
+1217 LTITSITLHPVQATPIQKTYDN
-1230 THITKVYD
+1230 TTAVNHE
-1238 GNNDVTHVENGQTV
+1238 ENGKTV
-1252 EAKSYVTT
+1252 TAGSYVGT
-1260 LEADIPNST
+1260 LEADIPNTT
-1269 NKLTFTQDAP
+1269 NKLTFTQGAQ
-1279 SLGYTVEDARF
+1279 SFGYQVADARF
-1290 DEKNSHNSQKQNV
+1290 ADKNSHNGAKQGV
-1303 TYYLDV
+1303 TYYLTV
-1309 KGPDGFAD
+1309 TGPDGYAD
-1317 YTFDASLLDQEGRV
+1317 YTFDSSLLENGKV
-1331 KAAYA
+1331 KASYA
-1336 PQGVI
+1336 PGGII
-1341 TPREVKPV
+1341 TPKDVTPV
-1349 VKGSVTKVFD
+1349 IRRQNLTKVFD
-1359 GTTAVVGADGTKLS
+1359 GTNYVVDASGANLS
-1373 GNQLVDLQGI
+1373 GDALVELSGVYASDNIQN
-1383 LAADQGSVTNGTTA
+1383 DSTA
-1397 VYQNANVN
+1397 QYRNANVN
-1405 RAGNYEDGKGF
+1405 RAGNYPDGNYPDGKDF
-1416 VQYTYQ
+1416 VSYDYK
-1422 LDGDANGN
+1422 LSGDTGGN
-1430 YHLTQTSGTGDGTI
+1430 YRLTQTSGTGNGTI
-1444 TPRHLTAEFSSVHK
+1444 TPRHLTATFSPVHK
-1458 TYDGNTTLVGTVD
+1458 PYDGETTLVGSQD
-1471 NQGLP
+1471 DGGLP
-1476 TIKPK
+1476 TITLN
-1481 NLADKDTNKD
+1481 NLAEKDKNKD
-1491 QIGVSYR
+1491 QIGVRYQ
-1498 GVYASPDVTDDNYV
+1498 GAYASPNVTDGNYV
-1512 KYTDVALTNNDD
+1512 KYTGVALTNNDA
-1524 GNYILDLSYLPNEAV
+1524 GNYVLDLSYLPGEAE

-1550 AQVTKNDIVTLFAP
+1550 AKVTKDDIETLFAP
-1564 ITKIYDGNTNV
+1564 ITKIYDGTTGV
-1575 AYDHTSDAAYD
+1575 AYDHTGGAAYD
-1586 ADYQASDAR
+1586 VDYKAGDAR
-1595 SKTAA
+1595 SKTAE
-1600 DFLQDGDDVA
+1600 DFLLDGDAAA

-1707 GKTTLPDGTDVT
+1707 GKTTLPTGTDVT

-1759 LYTPSLDVTGAANYQ
+1759 LYTPSLDGTGATNYQ

-1809 TDKPYD
+1809 TDKTYD
-1815 ATADAAVINPAFTGF
+1815 ATADAAVIHPAFTGF
-1830 VGSESLAPGTVD
+1830 VGSESLAP

-1884 QALVNA
+1884 QALAHA
-1890 AGQKDTI
+1890 AGQTDTI

-1912 PKEHEQGQGKIKR
+1912 PKEQEQGQGKIQR
-1925 LALSASD
+1925 LALSAGD
-1932 IKERWSGNIQKQ
+1932 IKERWSSNIQKQ

-2030 LDLEKYKGDFTL
+2030 LDHEKYKGDFTL

-2213 ADADAENRKEYDGTP
+2213 ADPKAENRKEYDGTP

-2586 DGTADAEVLN
+2586 DGTADAEVIH
-2596 PQFAAITGVADT
+2596 PRFD
-2608 GLAAGELLT
+2608 GLARGEERLT
-2617 PGTVDGKSLV
+2617 PGTALDGKSLIQ
-2627 TAQYGVYDGENF
+2627 AQYGRYDEQTF
-2639 TPDANVEGDEA
+2639 TPDADVEGDEA
-2650 YKAVAYQ
+2650 YKAVAYTN
-2657 HLQQALEN
+2657 LKQALQD
-2665 AAGQT
+2665 AAGQSDI
-2670 ATIKASNYTIADT
+2670 IKASNYTIADT

-2708 WGSDIQKQYDGTQA
+2708 WGSDIQKQYDGTRA

-2729 AYLTLYI
+2729 QYLTLYI

-2797 VTQDLTKYQGYFT
+2797 VTQDLTKYQGEFT

-2846 SGHNDKIYNGETAAD
+2846 SGHNDKTYNGETAAD

-2868 DGTDG
+2868 AGTDG
-2873 KSAAEIEAMLVKDGT
+2873 KSAAEIEAMLQKDDT
-2888 TFGNLV
+2888 TFGDLI
-2894 QANYIDAQGHDDAS
+2894 QANYIDAQGHADAG

-3005 ADQGKVHLDTQN
+3005 ADQGKVHIDTGN
-3017 ITGKYASAHVKCAAD
+3017 ITGKYASAHVKRAAD

-3296 TYTLQNPN
+3296 NYTLQNPN

-3535 SPGAAEFVVSG
+3535 YPGAAEFVVSG

-3588 QAGSAASSAAG
+3588 QVGSAASSAAG

-3606 SGSSAAAGATSPAAV
+3606 SGSSATAGATSPAAA
-3621 SRGGAARNAD
+3621 SRGGAARNAG
-3631 VSLFYDMEER
+3631 VPLFYNMEER

-3659 PTAKEA
+3659 PAAKEA
-3665 AAAPVKLFADDGA
+3665 AAAPVKLFADDGVA
-3678 AQHAAAGAA
+3678 EHAAAGAA

-3695 ALFDDAASAAA
+3695 ELFDDAASAAA